1 MNRNILKKL
10 GAVALSALMTLGVA
24 SQGIST
30 VEAFSAHVDYDG
42 KSTAYGSTCG
52 KFRINGRQAWCLE
65 HAKKTPGSQ
74 DMNAE
79 IYTSTEAKYANIRK
93 IMYYGW
99 FGYEEWSGLHGK
111 SDNEKNVI
119 MSKALSHAYSGSS
132 ISKGIMT
139 DFYNYATSK
148 PDPLHQNNLV
158 FSKHVVNTWYDKNA
172 KTQKSE
178 SSRLNGPNKYHITI
192 NTQTNRVKVVNETR
206 GWSGQVV
213 DVYGGDTVHYEAD
226 AGYTGHAYSGY
237 LQGGFT
243 FAPLIAWNGN
253 SKQQQIG
260 TWLTVDPGV
269 NTFLN
274 ADFRAQ
280 LGSLKL
286 RKTDT
291 GGKLLDGAVFHVSG
305 NGYDRDITVTNGEI
319 TVNELPIGDYTV
331 TEKTAPNGYLVNV
344 APFKTTVSANQTAE
358 TTITDEAPTGKISIK
373 KTDSK
378 GNVQGEA
385 SLEGAEYTVY
395 GADGQ
400 EVGKITTDKDG
411 NGSLENLVL
420 GTYTVK
426 ETKAPEAYDLDW
438 NTYTVELTYKD
449 QNTAIILGN
458 VDSKENVKTGKIEIQ
473 KTDTEG
479 NPLKGGEFG
488 IYANADMYIGD
499 TLYKKGQLV
508 VSIKTDDSG
517 VARSDDLP
525 YGSYYVKEI
534 SAPTQEAG
542 NSHNFVLSDDT
553 QYVKING
560 KNKTDTVTFVD
571 KKVTASKTTITGTD
585 EIKGA
590 VMTVTDNGGKVID
603 TWTSD
608 GNPHSIKGLHEGC
621 EYTLTETTAPK
632 GYVKAE
638 SIKFTVST
646 DKKDQ
651 TIVMKD
657 KQFTASKKDASGKNY
672 IEGAKLEVRDDQNR
686 VVDSWTS
693 TKEDH
698 YVSGLEEGKTYRLVE
713 AEAPKGYV
721 KADDIFFTVSNEK
734 KNESVIMK
742 DSKITASKTDIT
754 GTKEIKGAVL
764 TVTDNDGKVIDT
776 WTSDGN
782 PHAISGLH
790 EGWEYT
796 LTETTAPK
804 GYVKA
809 ESIKFKAESGKDQK
823 LVMKDG
829 QFTAKKTDVSGKNHV
844 EGAKLEVRDEKNNV
858 VDSWTTT
865 KEDHYIS
872 GLEEGKTYRLVEA
885 EAPKGYV
892 KASDVSF
899 TVTADMES
907 ATVVMKDAKITAKK
921 TDISGTKEVEGA
933 EMIVTDE
940 KGTIVDKWISGKE
953 EHSISG
959 LEAGKKYT
967 LTEKTAPNSFVKA
980 ESIEFTAGGDK
991 NQSLVMKDKQYTV
1004 SKKDAS
1010 VKNYVEG
1017 AKLEVRDEQDRV
1029 VDSWTTTKEDHY
1041 VSGLEE
1047 GKTYRLV
1054 EVEAPKGYVK
1064 ASDIYFTVSKDKKN
1078 ETVVMK
1084 DAKITASKR
1093 EITGTKEIEGAK
1105 MTVTDDKG
1113 TVVDKWTSGKEEH
1126 SISGLEEG
1134 KRYTLTETTAPK
1146 GYVKAESIEFTA
1158 GDKDQ
1163 KLVMKDKQVT
1173 ITKTEVTGTKEIEG
1187 AKMTVKDETG
1197 KTVDT
1202 WTSTKEEHYVSGLEE
1217 GKKYTLI
1224 EETAPNGYVKA
1235 ESIEFTVSKEKKNEA
1250 YIMKDKQV
1258 TVTKTEV
1265 SGTDEVEGAKMTV
1278 TDEKGKTVDEWTS
1291 TKEEHYVSGLEE
1303 GKTYILTE
1311 TTAPNGY
1318 VKAESIEF
1326 TVSKDKVNQKVNMLD
1341 KQVSVTKTDITGTQ
1355 EVPGA
1360 TLTVKDEDGNTVDTW
1375 VSGDKEHYVS
1385 GLEEGK
1391 TYTLIEEN
1399 APEGYV
1405 RAEEITFTVT
1415 NEKIDQEVNMF
1426 DAQVK
1431 VTKTDALTGD
1441 AVKGAEFTVFDKDG
1455 NIVDKWTTDGTAH
1468 AVSGLDAGKEYILKE
1483 TKTPEGYMTAP
1494 DRTLVVSGEQNM
1506 DVEIKEQPVLT
1517 DIEVQKVDAQTKN
1530 VIKSKD
1536 FEFTMYSDAECKN
1549 AITTVSADKNAG
1561 TATFKDLRYGTY
1573 YIKETK
1579 APTGYLLSKEVKKVV
1594 VDDKL
1599 ENVGKTYS
1607 FIYQDTPMPTTGVK
1621 TGDGTDI
1628 QKFTAL
1634 TGISGI
1640 VLLLCVILILR
1651 KKKNA
1656 Q

>member
-30 VEAFSAHVDYDG
+30 VNAASYYVNYDG

-74 DMNAE
+74 SMNAE
-79 IYTSTEAKYANIRK
+79 IYHSTEAKYANIRK

-132 ISKGIMT
+132 ISRGIMT

-148 PDPLHQNNLV
+148 PDPLNQNVLV
-158 FSKHVVNTWYDKNA
+158 FSKQVVNTWYDQNA
-172 KTQKSE
+172 KIQKSE
-178 SSRLNGPNKYHITI
+178 SSRLNGPNGYHITI
-192 NTQTNRVKVVNETR
+192 NTQTSRVKVVNETR

-226 AGYTGHAYSGY
+226 AGYTGSAYSGWKKA
-237 LQGGFT
+237 GFT
-243 FAPLIAWNGN
+243 FAPLIAWNN
-253 SKQQQIG
+253 DSSKQHLG
-260 TWLTVDPGV
+260 TWITEDPIV
-269 NTFLN
+269 STCLN

-286 RKTDT
+286 RKTDK

-305 NGYDRDITVTNGEI
+305 NGYDKDVTVANGEI

-344 APFKTTVSANQTAE
+344 APFKATVSAGQTAE
-358 TTITDEAPTGKISIK
+358 TTITDEAPTGKISIRK
-373 KTDSK
+373 SDSK

-395 GADGQ
+395 GADSQ

-458 VDSKENVKTGKIEIQ
+458 VDSKENVKTGKIEIK

-479 NPLKGGEFG
+479 NPLKSGEFG

-534 SAPTQEAG
+534 SAPTQEDG

-590 VMTVTDNGGKVID
+590 VMTVTDNDGKVID

-608 GNPHSIKGLHEGC
+608 GNPHSIKGLHEGW

-651 TIVMKD
+651 TLVMKD
-657 KQFTASKKDASGKNY
+657 KQFTASKKD
-672 IEGAKLEVRDDQNR
+672 
-686 VVDSWTS
+686 
-693 TKEDH
+693 
-698 YVSGLEEGKTYRLVE
+698 VSG
-713 AEAPKGYV
+713 
-721 KADDIFFTVSNEK
+721 
-734 KNESVIMK
+734 
-742 DSKITASKTDIT
+742 
-754 GTKEIKGAVL
+754 
-764 TVTDNDGKVIDT
+764 
-776 WTSDGN
+776 
-782 PHAISGLH
+782 
-790 EGWEYT
+790 
-796 LTETTAPK
+796 
-804 GYVKA
+804 
-809 ESIKFKAESGKDQK
+809 
-823 LVMKDG
+823 
-829 QFTAKKTDVSGKNHV
+829 
-844 EGAKLEVRDEKNNV
+844 
-858 VDSWTTT
+858 
-865 KEDHYIS
+865 
-872 GLEEGKTYRLVEA
+872 
-885 EAPKGYV
+885 
-892 KASDVSF
+892 
-899 TVTADMES
+899 
-907 ATVVMKDAKITAKK
+907 
-921 TDISGTKEVEGA
+921 
-933 EMIVTDE
+933 
-940 KGTIVDKWISGKE
+940 
-953 EHSISG
+953 
-959 LEAGKKYT
+959 
-967 LTEKTAPNSFVKA
+967 
-980 ESIEFTAGGDK
+980 
-991 NQSLVMKDKQYTV
+991 
-1004 SKKDAS
+1004 
-1010 VKNYVEG
+1010 KNYVEG

-1146 GYVKAESIEFTA
+1146 GYVKAESITFTA

-1187 AKMTVKDETG
+1187 AKMTVKDEAG

-1202 WTSTKEEHYVSGLEE
+1202 WTSGKEEHYVSGLEE

-1224 EETAPNGYVKA
+1224 EETAPDGYVKA

-1291 TKEEHYVSGLEE
+1291 GKEEHYVSGLEE
-1303 GKTYILTE
+1303 GKSYTLTE

-1391 TYTLIEEN
+1391 TYTLIEET

-1405 RAEEITFTVT
+1405 RAEKITFTVT
-1415 NEKIDQEVNMF
+1415 NEKVDQEVNMF

-1431 VTKTDALTGD
+1431 VSKTDALTGD

-1468 AVSGLDAGKEYILKE
+1468 AVSGLDAGSEYILKE

-1517 DIEVQKVDAQTKN
+1517 DIEVQKVDAQTKK
-1530 VIKSKD
+1530 VIRSKD
-1536 FEFTMYSDAECKN
+1536 FEFTMYSDEECKN

-1607 FIYQDTPMPTTGVK
+1607 FVYQDTPMPTTGVK

-1640 VLLLCVILILR
+1640 VLLICVILIIR

>member
-30 VEAFSAHVDYDG
+30 VQAASYYVNYDG

-74 DMNAE
+74 SMNAE
-79 IYTSTEAKYANIRK
+79 IYHSTEARYANIRK

-99 FGYEEWSGLHGK
+99 FGYEEWGGLHGK

-148 PDPLHQNNLV
+148 PDPLNQNVLV
-158 FSKHVVNTWYDKNA
+158 FSKMVVNTWYDKNA
-172 KTQKSE
+172 KVQKSE
-178 SSRLNGPNKYHITI
+178 SSRLNGPSGYHITI

-226 AGYTGHAYSGY
+226 AGYTGHVYSGY
-237 LQGGFT
+237 LKGGFT
-243 FAPLIAWNGN
+243 FAPLIAWNGD
-253 SKQQQIG
+253 SKKQHVG
-260 TWLTVDPGV
+260 TWITEDPLV

-305 NGYDRDITVTNGEI
+305 NGYDRDVTVSNGEI
-319 TVNELPIGDYTV
+319 TVNDLTIGDYTI

-358 TTITDEAPTGKISIK
+358 TTITDEAPTGKISIRK
-373 KTDSK
+373 SDSK

-395 GADGQ
+395 GADSQ

-458 VDSKENVKTGKIEIQ
+458 VDSKENVKTGKIEIK

-479 NPLKGGEFG
+479 NPLKSGEFG

-590 VMTVTDNGGKVID
+590 VMTVTDNDGKVID

-608 GNPHSIKGLHEGC
+608 GNPHSIKGLHEGW

-651 TIVMKD
+651 TLVMKD
-657 KQFTASKKDASGKNY
+657 KQFTASKKDVSGKNY
-672 IEGAKLEVRDDQNR
+672 VEGAKLEVRDDQNR

-782 PHAISGLH
+782 PHAISGLN

-1224 EETAPNGYVKA
+1224 EETAPDGYVKA

-1250 YIMKDKQV
+1250 YIMK
-1258 TVTKTEV
+1258 
-1265 SGTDEVEGAKMTV
+1265 
-1278 TDEKGKTVDEWTS
+1278 
-1291 TKEEHYVSGLEE
+1291 
-1303 GKTYILTE
+1303 
-1311 TTAPNGY
+1311 
-1318 VKAESIEF
+1318 
-1326 TVSKDKVNQKVNMLD
+1326 D

-1391 TYTLIEEN
+1391 TYTLIEET

-1405 RAEEITFTVT
+1405 RAAEITFTAT
-1415 NEKIDQEVNMF
+1415 NEKVDQEVNMF

-1431 VTKTDALTGD
+1431 VTKTDALTGN

-1455 NIVDKWTTDGTAH
+1455 NIVDKWITDGTAH
-1468 AVSGLDAGKEYILKE
+1468 AVSGLDAGKEYIIKE

-1517 DIEVQKVDAQTKN
+1517 DIEVQKVDAQTKK
-1530 VIKSKD
+1530 VIRSKD
-1536 FEFTMYSDAECKN
+1536 FEFTMYSDADCKN

-1561 TATFKDLRYGTY
+1561 TATFKNLRYGTY

-1640 VLLLCVILILR
+1640 VLLICVILIIR

>member
-10 GAVALSALMTLGVA
+10 GAVALSALMTLGVV
-24 SQGIST
+24 SQSLNT
-30 VEAFSAHVDYDG
+30 VEASSHKLEYYGQTTAWGTECGNYSIDG
-42 KSTAYGSTCG
+42 RRAWCIEHKKDSPPAGVVNGDVYKSTEG
-52 KFRINGRQAWCLE
+52 KF
-65 HAKKTPGSQ
+65 
-74 DMNAE
+74 
-79 IYTSTEAKYANIRK
+79 ANMRK

-99 FGYEEWSGLHGK
+99 QGYEQWNGMNNL
-111 SDNEKNVI
+111 SDIEKNTM
-119 MSKALSHAYSGSS
+119 MSIALSHAYSGSK
-132 ISKGIMT
+132 IRQKIIN
-139 DFYNYATSK
+139 DFYNFAVSQ
-148 PDPLHQNNLV
+148 PDPLNKNVLK
-158 FSKHVVNTWYDKNA
+158 FSKQIVNVWYDKDA
-172 KTQKSE
+172 KIQKSE
-178 SSRLNGPNKYHITI
+178 SSTLNGPSNYHVTI
-192 NTQTNRVKVVNETR
+192 NPQTSKVRVVNETR
-206 GWSGQVV
+206 GTSGQIV

-226 AGYTGHAYSGY
+226 ADYTGNSYSGW
-237 LQGGFT
+237 LKGGFQ
-243 FAPLIAWNGN
+243 FAPLIIWNN
-253 SKQQQIG
+253 NASQQHIS
-260 TWLTVDPGV
+260 TWVITDPDEP
-269 NTFLN
+269 TCLN
-274 ADFRAQ
+274 ADFKAVV
-280 LGSLKL
+280 GSLKL

-291 GGKLLDGAVFHVSG
+291 GGKLLNGAVFHVSG
-305 NGYDRDITVTNGEI
+305 NGYEQDVTVENGEI
-319 TVNELPIGDYTV
+319 TVNELPIGEYTI

-344 APFKTTVSANQTAE
+344 APFKATVSAGQTAE

-373 KTDSK
+373 KSDSK
-378 GNVQGEA
+378 GNIQGEA

-458 VDSKENVKTGKIEIQ
+458 VDSKENVKTGKIEIK

-590 VMTVTDNGGKVID
+590 VMTVTDNDGKVID

-608 GNPHSIKGLHEGC
+608 GNPHSIKGLHEGW
-621 EYTLTETTAPK
+621 EYTLTETTAPN

-651 TIVMKD
+651 TLVMMD

-672 IEGAKLEVRDDQNR
+672 VEGAKLEVRDEQDR
-686 VVDSWTS
+686 VVDSWTT

-721 KADDIFFTVSNEK
+721 KAEDIFFTVSNEK

-776 WTSDGN
+776 WTSNGN

-829 QFTAKKTDVSGKNHV
+829 QFTAKKTDVSGKNYI
-844 EGAKLEVRDEKNNV
+844 EGAKLEVRDDKNNV

-872 GLEEGKTYRLVEA
+872 GLEEGKTY
-885 EAPKGYV
+885 
-892 KASDVSF
+892 
-899 TVTADMES
+899 
-907 ATVVMKDAKITAKK
+907 
-921 TDISGTKEVEGA
+921 
-933 EMIVTDE
+933 
-940 KGTIVDKWISGKE
+940 
-953 EHSISG
+953 
-959 LEAGKKYT
+959 
-967 LTEKTAPNSFVKA
+967 
-980 ESIEFTAGGDK
+980 
-991 NQSLVMKDKQYTV
+991 
-1004 SKKDAS
+1004 
-1010 VKNYVEG
+1010 
-1017 AKLEVRDEQDRV
+1017 
-1029 VDSWTTTKEDHY
+1029 
-1041 VSGLEE
+1041 
-1047 GKTYRLV
+1047 
-1054 EVEAPKGYVK
+1054 
-1064 ASDIYFTVSKDKKN
+1064 
-1078 ETVVMK
+1078 
-1084 DAKITASKR
+1084 
-1093 EITGTKEIEGAK
+1093 
-1105 MTVTDDKG
+1105 
-1113 TVVDKWTSGKEEH
+1113 
-1126 SISGLEEG
+1126 
-1134 KRYTLTETTAPK
+1134 
-1146 GYVKAESIEFTA
+1146 
-1158 GDKDQ
+1158 
-1163 KLVMKDKQVT
+1163 
-1173 ITKTEVTGTKEIEG
+1173 
-1187 AKMTVKDETG
+1187 
-1197 KTVDT
+1197 
-1202 WTSTKEEHYVSGLEE
+1202 
-1217 GKKYTLI
+1217 TLI
-1224 EETAPNGYVKA
+1224 EET
-1235 ESIEFTVSKEKKNEA
+1235 
-1250 YIMKDKQV
+1250 
-1258 TVTKTEV
+1258 
-1265 SGTDEVEGAKMTV
+1265 
-1278 TDEKGKTVDEWTS
+1278 
-1291 TKEEHYVSGLEE
+1291 
-1303 GKTYILTE
+1303 
-1311 TTAPNGY
+1311 
-1318 VKAESIEF
+1318 
-1326 TVSKDKVNQKVNMLD
+1326 
-1341 KQVSVTKTDITGTQ
+1341 
-1355 EVPGA
+1355 
-1360 TLTVKDEDGNTVDTW
+1360 
-1375 VSGDKEHYVS
+1375 
-1385 GLEEGK
+1385 
-1391 TYTLIEEN
+1391 

-1415 NEKIDQEVNMF
+1415 NEKVDQEVNMF

-1468 AVSGLDAGKEYILKE
+1468 AVSGLDAGKEYIIKE

-1517 DIEVQKVDAQTKN
+1517 DIEVQKVDAQTKK
-1530 VIKSKD
+1530 VIRSKD
-1536 FEFTMYSDAECKN
+1536 FEFTMYSDADCKN

-1561 TATFKDLRYGTY
+1561 TATFKNLRYGTY

-1594 VDDKL
+1594 IDDNL

-1607 FIYQDTPMPTTGVK
+1607 FVYQDTPMPTTGVK

-1628 QKFTAL
+1628 KKFTAL

-1640 VLLLCVILILR
+1640 ALLACLILIIR
-1651 KKKNA
+1651 KKRNA

>member
-1 MNRNILKKL
+1 MNRNILRKL

-30 VEAFSAHVDYDG
+30 VQATSYYVNYDG
-42 KSTAYGSTCG
+42 KSKAYGSTCG

-65 HAKKTPGSQ
+65 HKKSTPGSQ
-74 DMNAE
+74 SMNAE
-79 IYTSTEAKYANIRK
+79 IYHSTEAKYANIRK

-99 FGYEEWSGLHGK
+99 FGYEEWGGLHGK
-111 SDNEKNVI
+111 SNDEKNVI

-148 PDPLHQNNLV
+148 PDPLNQHVLM
-158 FSKHVVNTWYDKNA
+158 FSKNVVNTWYDKNA

-178 SSRLNGPNKYHITI
+178 SSRLNGPNGYHITI

-237 LQGGFT
+237 LKGGFT
-243 FAPLIAWNGN
+243 FAPLIAWNGD
-253 SKQQQIG
+253 SRKQRVG
-260 TWLTVDPGV
+260 TWITEDPIQT
-269 NTFLN
+269 TFLN

-286 RKTDT
+286 RKTDK

-305 NGYDRDITVTNGEI
+305 NGYDRDVTVTNGEI

-344 APFKTTVSANQTAE
+344 APFKTTVSANHTAE

-373 KTDSK
+373 KSDSK

-458 VDSKENVKTGKIEIQ
+458 VDSKENVKTGKIEIK

-479 NPLKGGEFG
+479 NPLKSGEFG

-517 VARSDDLP
+517 VARSGDLP

-590 VMTVTDNGGKVID
+590 VMTVTDNDGKVID

-608 GNPHSIKGLHEGC
+608 GNPHSIKGLHEGW

-657 KQFTASKKDASGKNY
+657 KQFTASKKDVSGKNY
-672 IEGAKLEVRDDQNR
+672 VEGAKLEVRDDQNR

-721 KADDIFFTVSNEK
+721 KAKDVFFTVSNEK
-734 KNESVIMK
+734 KNESV
-742 DSKITASKTDIT
+742 
-754 GTKEIKGAVL
+754 
-764 TVTDNDGKVIDT
+764 
-776 WTSDGN
+776 
-782 PHAISGLH
+782 
-790 EGWEYT
+790 
-796 LTETTAPK
+796 
-804 GYVKA
+804 
-809 ESIKFKAESGKDQK
+809 
-823 LVMKDG
+823 
-829 QFTAKKTDVSGKNHV
+829 
-844 EGAKLEVRDEKNNV
+844 
-858 VDSWTTT
+858 
-865 KEDHYIS
+865 
-872 GLEEGKTYRLVEA
+872 
-885 EAPKGYV
+885 
-892 KASDVSF
+892 
-899 TVTADMES
+899 
-907 ATVVMKDAKITAKK
+907 
-921 TDISGTKEVEGA
+921 
-933 EMIVTDE
+933 
-940 KGTIVDKWISGKE
+940 
-953 EHSISG
+953 
-959 LEAGKKYT
+959 
-967 LTEKTAPNSFVKA
+967 
-980 ESIEFTAGGDK
+980 
-991 NQSLVMKDKQYTV
+991 
-1004 SKKDAS
+1004 
-1010 VKNYVEG
+1010 
-1017 AKLEVRDEQDRV
+1017 
-1029 VDSWTTTKEDHY
+1029 
-1041 VSGLEE
+1041 
-1047 GKTYRLV
+1047 
-1054 EVEAPKGYVK
+1054 
-1064 ASDIYFTVSKDKKN
+1064 
-1078 ETVVMK
+1078 VMK
-1084 DAKITASKR
+1084 DAKITASKT
-1093 EITGTKEIEGAK
+1093 EVTGTKEVEGAK
-1105 MTVTDDKG
+1105 MTVTDEKG
-1113 TVVDKWTSGKEEH
+1113 KTVDEWTSGKEEH

-1134 KRYTLTETTAPK
+1134 KKYTLIETTAPK

-1163 KLVMKDKQVT
+1163 KLV
-1173 ITKTEVTGTKEIEG
+1173 
-1187 AKMTVKDETG
+1187 
-1197 KTVDT
+1197 
-1202 WTSTKEEHYVSGLEE
+1202 
-1217 GKKYTLI
+1217 
-1224 EETAPNGYVKA
+1224 
-1235 ESIEFTVSKEKKNEA
+1235 
-1250 YIMKDKQV
+1250 MKDKQV

-1291 TKEEHYVSGLEE
+1291 GKEEHYVSGLEE
-1303 GKTYILTE
+1303 GKTYTLTE

-1341 KQVSVTKTDITGTQ
+1341 KQISVTKIDITGTQ

-1360 TLTVKDEDGNTVDTW
+1360 TLTVKDADGNTVDTW
-1375 VSGDKEHYVS
+1375 VSGEKEHYVS

-1391 TYTLIEEN
+1391 TYTLIEET

-1405 RAEEITFTVT
+1405 RADEITFTVT
-1415 NEKIDQEVNMF
+1415 KEKVDQEVNMF

-1468 AVSGLDAGKEYILKE
+1468 AVSGLDAGCEYILKE

-1506 DVEIKEQPVLT
+1506 DVEIKEHPVLT
-1517 DIEVQKVDAQTKN
+1517 DIEVQKVDAQTKK
-1530 VIKSKD
+1530 VIRSKD

-1594 VDDKL
+1594 IDDNL

-1607 FIYQDTPMPTTGVK
+1607 FVYQDTPMPTTGVK

-1628 QKFTAL
+1628 KKFTAL

-1640 VLLLCVILILR
+1640 VLLICVILILR

>member
-10 GAVALSALMTLGVA
+10 GAVALSALMTLGIA
-24 SQGIST
+24 SQGINS
-30 VEAFSAHVDYDG
+30 VEASGTYELKYYGQSKGLGLECGNYTIDG
-42 KSTAYGSTCG
+42 RRGWCIEHKKESPPSG
-52 KFRINGRQAWCLE
+52 FVNG
-65 HAKKTPGSQ
+65 
-74 DMNAE
+74 E
-79 IYTSTEAKYANIRK
+79 IYHGTDATSANIRK

-99 FGYEEWSGLHGK
+99 EGFEPWSGLNTL
-111 SDNEKNVI
+111 SDAEKNSL
-119 MSKALSHAYSGSS
+119 MSMSLSCAYSGTK
-132 ISKGIMT
+132 IRNATIKN
-139 DFYNYATSK
+139 FYNYATSQ
-148 PDPLHQNNLV
+148 PDPQNKNILK
-158 FSKHVVNTWYDKNA
+158 FSKQIVNTWYDQNA
-172 KTQKSE
+172 KVQKSE
-178 SSRLNGPNKYHITI
+178 SSRLNGPNGAHVTI
-192 NTQTNRVKVVNETR
+192 NPQTSKVRVVNETR
-206 GWSGQVV
+206 GTSGQIV
-213 DVYGGDTVHYEAD
+213 DVYAGDTVHYEAD
-226 AGYTGHAYSGY
+226 ADYTGNSYSGW
-237 LQGGFT
+237 LKGGFS
-243 FAPLIAWNGN
+243 FAPLIVHNGN
-253 SKQQQIG
+253 SKQQHIG
-260 TWLTVDPGV
+260 AWITTDPLEP
-269 NTFLN
+269 TCLN
-274 ADFRAQ
+274 ADFKAVV
-280 LGSLKL
+280 GSLKL

-305 NGYDRDITVTNGEI
+305 NGYDKDVTVANGEI
-319 TVNELPIGDYTV
+319 TVNDLTIGDYTI

-344 APFKTTVSANQTAE
+344 APFKTTVVAGQTAE

-373 KTDSK
+373 KSDSK
-378 GNVQGEA
+378 GNIQGEA

-395 GADGQ
+395 GPDGQ

-458 VDSKENVKTGKIEIQ
+458 VDSKENVKTGKIEIK

-479 NPLKGGEFG
+479 NPLKSGEFG

-590 VMTVTDNGGKVID
+590 VMTVTDNDGKVID

-608 GNPHSIKGLHEGC
+608 GNPHSIKGLHEGW

-651 TIVMKD
+651 TLVMKD
-657 KQFTASKKDASGKNY
+657 KQFTASKKDVSGKNY
-672 IEGAKLEVRDDQNR
+672 VEGAKLEVRDDQNR

-742 DSKITASKTDIT
+742 D
-754 GTKEIKGAVL
+754 
-764 TVTDNDGKVIDT
+764 
-776 WTSDGN
+776 
-782 PHAISGLH
+782 
-790 EGWEYT
+790 
-796 LTETTAPK
+796 
-804 GYVKA
+804 
-809 ESIKFKAESGKDQK
+809 
-823 LVMKDG
+823 
-829 QFTAKKTDVSGKNHV
+829 
-844 EGAKLEVRDEKNNV
+844 
-858 VDSWTTT
+858 
-865 KEDHYIS
+865 
-872 GLEEGKTYRLVEA
+872 
-885 EAPKGYV
+885 
-892 KASDVSF
+892 
-899 TVTADMES
+899 
-907 ATVVMKDAKITAKK
+907 
-921 TDISGTKEVEGA
+921 
-933 EMIVTDE
+933 
-940 KGTIVDKWISGKE
+940 
-953 EHSISG
+953 
-959 LEAGKKYT
+959 
-967 LTEKTAPNSFVKA
+967 
-980 ESIEFTAGGDK
+980 
-991 NQSLVMKDKQYTV
+991 
-1004 SKKDAS
+1004 
-1010 VKNYVEG
+1010 
-1017 AKLEVRDEQDRV
+1017 
-1029 VDSWTTTKEDHY
+1029 
-1041 VSGLEE
+1041 
-1047 GKTYRLV
+1047 
-1054 EVEAPKGYVK
+1054 
-1064 ASDIYFTVSKDKKN
+1064 
-1078 ETVVMK
+1078 
-1084 DAKITASKR
+1084 
-1093 EITGTKEIEGAK
+1093 
-1105 MTVTDDKG
+1105 
-1113 TVVDKWTSGKEEH
+1113 
-1126 SISGLEEG
+1126 
-1134 KRYTLTETTAPK
+1134 
-1146 GYVKAESIEFTA
+1146 
-1158 GDKDQ
+1158 
-1163 KLVMKDKQVT
+1163 
-1173 ITKTEVTGTKEIEG
+1173 
-1187 AKMTVKDETG
+1187 
-1197 KTVDT
+1197 
-1202 WTSTKEEHYVSGLEE
+1202 
-1217 GKKYTLI
+1217 
-1224 EETAPNGYVKA
+1224 
-1235 ESIEFTVSKEKKNEA
+1235 
-1250 YIMKDKQV
+1250 
-1258 TVTKTEV
+1258 
-1265 SGTDEVEGAKMTV
+1265 
-1278 TDEKGKTVDEWTS
+1278 
-1291 TKEEHYVSGLEE
+1291 
-1303 GKTYILTE
+1303 
-1311 TTAPNGY
+1311 
-1318 VKAESIEF
+1318 
-1326 TVSKDKVNQKVNMLD
+1326 

-1391 TYTLIEEN
+1391 TYTLIEET

-1405 RAEEITFTVT
+1405 RADEITFTVT
-1415 NEKIDQEVNMF
+1415 NEKVDQEVNMF

-1455 NIVDKWTTDGTAH
+1455 NIVDKWITDGTAH
-1468 AVSGLDAGKEYILKE
+1468 AVSGLDAGKEYIIKE

-1517 DIEVQKVDAQTKN
+1517 DIEVQKVDAQTKK
-1530 VIKSKD
+1530 VIRSKD
-1536 FEFTMYSDAECKN
+1536 FEFTMYSDADCKN
-1549 AITTVSADKNAG
+1549 ASTTVSADKNAG
-1561 TATFKDLRYGTY
+1561 TATFKNLRYGTY

>member
-30 VEAFSAHVDYDG
+30 VQAASYYVNYDG

-74 DMNAE
+74 SMNAE
-79 IYTSTEAKYANIRK
+79 IYHSTEARYANIRK

-99 FGYEEWSGLHGK
+99 FGYEEWGGLHGK

-148 PDPLHQNNLV
+148 PDPLNQNVLV
-158 FSKHVVNTWYDKNA
+158 FSKMVVNTWYDKNA
-172 KTQKSE
+172 KVQKSE
-178 SSRLNGPNKYHITI
+178 SSRLNGPSGYHITI

-226 AGYTGHAYSGY
+226 AGYTGHVYSGY
-237 LQGGFT
+237 LKGGFT
-243 FAPLIAWNGN
+243 FAPLIAWNGD
-253 SKQQQIG
+253 SKKQHVG
-260 TWLTVDPGV
+260 TWITEDPLV

-305 NGYDRDITVTNGEI
+305 NGYDRDVTVSNGEI
-319 TVNELPIGDYTV
+319 TVNDLTIGDYTI

-358 TTITDEAPTGKISIK
+358 TTITDEAPTGKISIRK
-373 KTDSK
+373 SDSK

-395 GADGQ
+395 GADSQ

-458 VDSKENVKTGKIEIQ
+458 VDSKENVKTGKIEIK

-479 NPLKGGEFG
+479 NPLKSGEFG

-517 VARSDDLP
+517 VARSGDLP

-553 QYVKING
+553 KYVKING

-590 VMTVTDNGGKVID
+590 VMTVTDNDGKVID

-608 GNPHSIKGLHEGC
+608 GNPHSIKGLHEGW

-632 GYVKAE
+632 GYVKAD

-651 TIVMKD
+651 TLVMKD
-657 KQFTASKKDASGKNY
+657 KQFTASKKDVSGKNY
-672 IEGAKLEVRDDQNR
+672 VEGAKLEVRDDQNR

-721 KADDIFFTVSNEK
+721 KAKDVFFTVSNEK
-734 KNESVIMK
+734 KNESV
-742 DSKITASKTDIT
+742 
-754 GTKEIKGAVL
+754 
-764 TVTDNDGKVIDT
+764 
-776 WTSDGN
+776 
-782 PHAISGLH
+782 
-790 EGWEYT
+790 
-796 LTETTAPK
+796 
-804 GYVKA
+804 
-809 ESIKFKAESGKDQK
+809 
-823 LVMKDG
+823 
-829 QFTAKKTDVSGKNHV
+829 
-844 EGAKLEVRDEKNNV
+844 
-858 VDSWTTT
+858 
-865 KEDHYIS
+865 
-872 GLEEGKTYRLVEA
+872 
-885 EAPKGYV
+885 
-892 KASDVSF
+892 
-899 TVTADMES
+899 
-907 ATVVMKDAKITAKK
+907 
-921 TDISGTKEVEGA
+921 
-933 EMIVTDE
+933 
-940 KGTIVDKWISGKE
+940 
-953 EHSISG
+953 
-959 LEAGKKYT
+959 
-967 LTEKTAPNSFVKA
+967 
-980 ESIEFTAGGDK
+980 
-991 NQSLVMKDKQYTV
+991 
-1004 SKKDAS
+1004 
-1010 VKNYVEG
+1010 
-1017 AKLEVRDEQDRV
+1017 
-1029 VDSWTTTKEDHY
+1029 
-1041 VSGLEE
+1041 
-1047 GKTYRLV
+1047 
-1054 EVEAPKGYVK
+1054 
-1064 ASDIYFTVSKDKKN
+1064 
-1078 ETVVMK
+1078 VMK
-1084 DAKITASKR
+1084 DAKITASKT
-1093 EITGTKEIEGAK
+1093 EVTGTKEVEGAK
-1105 MTVTDDKG
+1105 MTVTDEKG
-1113 TVVDKWTSGKEEH
+1113 KTVDEWTSGKEEH

-1134 KRYTLTETTAPK
+1134 KKYTLTETTAPK

-1224 EETAPNGYVKA
+1224 EETAP
-1235 ESIEFTVSKEKKNEA
+1235 
-1250 YIMKDKQV
+1250 
-1258 TVTKTEV
+1258 
-1265 SGTDEVEGAKMTV
+1265 
-1278 TDEKGKTVDEWTS
+1278 
-1291 TKEEHYVSGLEE
+1291 
-1303 GKTYILTE
+1303 
-1311 TTAPNGY
+1311 
-1318 VKAESIEF
+1318 
-1326 TVSKDKVNQKVNMLD
+1326 
-1341 KQVSVTKTDITGTQ
+1341 
-1355 EVPGA
+1355 
-1360 TLTVKDEDGNTVDTW
+1360 
-1375 VSGDKEHYVS
+1375 
-1385 GLEEGK
+1385 
-1391 TYTLIEEN
+1391 
-1399 APEGYV
+1399 EGYV
-1405 RAEEITFTVT
+1405 RADEITFTVT
-1415 NEKIDQEVNMF
+1415 KEKVDQEVNMF

-1468 AVSGLDAGKEYILKE
+1468 AVSGLDAGCEYILKE

-1517 DIEVQKVDAQTKN
+1517 DIEVQKVDAQTKK
-1530 VIKSKD
+1530 VIRSKD

-1561 TATFKDLRYGTY
+1561 TATFKNLRYGTY

-1594 VDDKL
+1594 IDDNL

-1607 FIYQDTPMPTTGVK
+1607 FVYQDTPMPTTGVK

-1628 QKFTAL
+1628 KKFTAL

-1640 VLLLCVILILR
+1640 VLLICVILIIR

>member
-30 VEAFSAHVDYDG
+30 VQAASYYVNYDG

-74 DMNAE
+74 SMNAE
-79 IYTSTEAKYANIRK
+79 IYHSTEARYANINK

-99 FGYEEWSGLHGK
+99 FGYEEWGGLHGK

-132 ISKGIMT
+132 ISKGIIT

-148 PDPLHQNNLV
+148 PDPLNQNVLV
-158 FSKHVVNTWYDKNA
+158 FSKTVVNTWYDKNA
-172 KTQKSE
+172 KVQKSE
-178 SSRLNGPNKYHITI
+178 SSRLNGPSGYHITI

-226 AGYTGHAYSGY
+226 AGYTGHVYSGY
-237 LQGGFT
+237 LKGGFT
-243 FAPLIAWNGN
+243 FAPLVAWDGD
-253 SKQQQIG
+253 SKKQHVG
-260 TWLTVDPGV
+260 TWITEDPLV

-305 NGYDRDITVTNGEI
+305 NGYDRDVTVSNGEI
-319 TVNELPIGDYTV
+319 TVNDLTIGDYTI

-358 TTITDEAPTGKISIK
+358 TTITDEAPTGKISIRK
-373 KTDSK
+373 SDSK

-395 GADGQ
+395 GADSQ

-458 VDSKENVKTGKIEIQ
+458 VDSKENVKTGKIEIK

-479 NPLKGGEFG
+479 NPLKSGEFG

-553 QYVKING
+553 KYVKING

-590 VMTVTDNGGKVID
+590 VMTVTDNDGKVID

-608 GNPHSIKGLHEGC
+608 GNPHSIKGLHEGW

-651 TIVMKD
+651 TLVMKD
-657 KQFTASKKDASGKNY
+657 KQFTASKKDVSGKNY
-672 IEGAKLEVRDDQNR
+672 VEGAKLEVRDDQNR
-686 VVDSWTS
+686 VVD
-693 TKEDH
+693 
-698 YVSGLEEGKTYRLVE
+698 
-713 AEAPKGYV
+713 
-721 KADDIFFTVSNEK
+721 
-734 KNESVIMK
+734 
-742 DSKITASKTDIT
+742 
-754 GTKEIKGAVL
+754 
-764 TVTDNDGKVIDT
+764 T
-776 WTSDGN
+776 WTS
-782 PHAISGLH
+782 
-790 EGWEYT
+790 
-796 LTETTAPK
+796 
-804 GYVKA
+804 
-809 ESIKFKAESGKDQK
+809 
-823 LVMKDG
+823 
-829 QFTAKKTDVSGKNHV
+829 
-844 EGAKLEVRDEKNNV
+844 
-858 VDSWTTT
+858 
-865 KEDHYIS
+865 
-872 GLEEGKTYRLVEA
+872 
-885 EAPKGYV
+885 
-892 KASDVSF
+892 
-899 TVTADMES
+899 
-907 ATVVMKDAKITAKK
+907 
-921 TDISGTKEVEGA
+921 
-933 EMIVTDE
+933 
-940 KGTIVDKWISGKE
+940 
-953 EHSISG
+953 
-959 LEAGKKYT
+959 
-967 LTEKTAPNSFVKA
+967 
-980 ESIEFTAGGDK
+980 
-991 NQSLVMKDKQYTV
+991 
-1004 SKKDAS
+1004 
-1010 VKNYVEG
+1010 
-1017 AKLEVRDEQDRV
+1017 
-1029 VDSWTTTKEDHY
+1029 TKEDHY

-1163 KLVMKDKQVT
+1163 KLVMKDKQV
-1173 ITKTEVTGTKEIEG
+1173 
-1187 AKMTVKDETG
+1187 
-1197 KTVDT
+1197 
-1202 WTSTKEEHYVSGLEE
+1202 
-1217 GKKYTLI
+1217 
-1224 EETAPNGYVKA
+1224 
-1235 ESIEFTVSKEKKNEA
+1235 
-1250 YIMKDKQV
+1250 
-1258 TVTKTEV
+1258 
-1265 SGTDEVEGAKMTV
+1265 
-1278 TDEKGKTVDEWTS
+1278 
-1291 TKEEHYVSGLEE
+1291 
-1303 GKTYILTE
+1303 
-1311 TTAPNGY
+1311 
-1318 VKAESIEF
+1318 
-1326 TVSKDKVNQKVNMLD
+1326 
-1341 KQVSVTKTDITGTQ
+1341 SVTKTDITGTQ

-1360 TLTVKDEDGNTVDTW
+1360 TLTVKDDDGNTVDTW

-1517 DIEVQKVDAQTKN
+1517 DIEVQKVDAQTKK

-1640 VLLLCVILILR
+1640 VLLICVILILR

>member
-24 SQGIST
+24 SQGISS
-30 VEAFSAHVDYDG
+30 VEASGTYDL
-42 KSTAYGSTCG
+42 KYYGQSKGLGSECG
-52 KFRINGRQAWCLE
+52 NYTIDGRRGWCIEHKKDSPPSGFVNG
-65 HAKKTPGSQ
+65 
-74 DMNAE
+74 E
-79 IYTSTEAKYANIRK
+79 IYHGTDAKSANIRK

-99 FGYEEWSGLHGK
+99 EGFEPWSGLNTL
-111 SDNEKNVI
+111 SDAEKNSL
-119 MSKALSHAYSGSS
+119 MSMALSCAYSGTK
-132 ISKGIMT
+132 IRNATIKN
-139 DFYNYATSK
+139 FYNYATSQ
-148 PDPLHQNNLV
+148 PDPQNKNILK
-158 FSKHVVNTWYDKNA
+158 FSKQIVNTWYDQNA
-172 KTQKSE
+172 KVQKSE
-178 SSRLNGPNKYHITI
+178 SSRLNGPNGAHVTI
-192 NTQTNRVKVVNETR
+192 NPQTSKVRVVNETK
-206 GWSGQVV
+206 GTAGQIV
-213 DVYGGDTVHYEAD
+213 DVYAGDTVHYEAD
-226 AGYTGHAYSGY
+226 ADYTGNSYSGW
-237 LQGGFT
+237 LKGGFS
-243 FAPLIAWNGN
+243 FAPLIVHNGN
-253 SKQQQIG
+253 SKQQHIG
-260 TWLTVDPGV
+260 AWITTDPLEP
-269 NTFLN
+269 TCLN
-274 ADFRAQ
+274 ADFKAVV
-280 LGSLKL
+280 GSLKL

-305 NGYDRDITVTNGEI
+305 NGYDKDVTVANGEI
-319 TVNELPIGDYTV
+319 TVNDLTVGDYTI

-344 APFKTTVSANQTAE
+344 APFKTTLSANQTAE

-373 KTDSK
+373 KSDSK

-458 VDSKENVKTGKIEIQ
+458 VDSKENVKTGKIEIK

-479 NPLKGGEFG
+479 NPLKSGEFG

-542 NSHNFVLSDDT
+542 NNHNFVLSDDT

-590 VMTVTDNGGKVID
+590 VMTVTDNDGKVID

-608 GNPHSIKGLHEGC
+608 GNPHSIKGLHEGW

-651 TIVMKD
+651 KLVMKD
-657 KQFTASKKDASGKNY
+657 KQFTASKKDVSGKNY
-672 IEGAKLEVRDDQNR
+672 VEGAKLEVRDDQNR

-721 KADDIFFTVSNEK
+721 KAKDVFFTVSNEK
-734 KNESVIMK
+734 KNESV
-742 DSKITASKTDIT
+742 
-754 GTKEIKGAVL
+754 
-764 TVTDNDGKVIDT
+764 
-776 WTSDGN
+776 
-782 PHAISGLH
+782 
-790 EGWEYT
+790 
-796 LTETTAPK
+796 
-804 GYVKA
+804 
-809 ESIKFKAESGKDQK
+809 
-823 LVMKDG
+823 
-829 QFTAKKTDVSGKNHV
+829 
-844 EGAKLEVRDEKNNV
+844 
-858 VDSWTTT
+858 
-865 KEDHYIS
+865 
-872 GLEEGKTYRLVEA
+872 
-885 EAPKGYV
+885 
-892 KASDVSF
+892 
-899 TVTADMES
+899 
-907 ATVVMKDAKITAKK
+907 
-921 TDISGTKEVEGA
+921 
-933 EMIVTDE
+933 
-940 KGTIVDKWISGKE
+940 
-953 EHSISG
+953 
-959 LEAGKKYT
+959 
-967 LTEKTAPNSFVKA
+967 
-980 ESIEFTAGGDK
+980 
-991 NQSLVMKDKQYTV
+991 
-1004 SKKDAS
+1004 
-1010 VKNYVEG
+1010 
-1017 AKLEVRDEQDRV
+1017 
-1029 VDSWTTTKEDHY
+1029 
-1041 VSGLEE
+1041 
-1047 GKTYRLV
+1047 
-1054 EVEAPKGYVK
+1054 
-1064 ASDIYFTVSKDKKN
+1064 
-1078 ETVVMK
+1078 VMK
-1084 DAKITASKR
+1084 DAKITASKT
-1093 EITGTKEIEGAK
+1093 EVTGTKEIEGAK
-1105 MTVTDDKG
+1105 MTVTDEKG
-1113 TVVDKWTSGKEEH
+1113 KTVDEWTSGKEEH

-1134 KRYTLTETTAPK
+1134 KKYTLTETTAPK
-1146 GYVKAESIEFTA
+1146 GYVKAVSIEFTA

-1163 KLVMKDKQVT
+1163 KLV
-1173 ITKTEVTGTKEIEG
+1173 
-1187 AKMTVKDETG
+1187 
-1197 KTVDT
+1197 
-1202 WTSTKEEHYVSGLEE
+1202 
-1217 GKKYTLI
+1217 
-1224 EETAPNGYVKA
+1224 
-1235 ESIEFTVSKEKKNEA
+1235 
-1250 YIMKDKQV
+1250 MKDKQV

-1303 GKTYILTE
+1303 GKTYTLTE

-1360 TLTVKDEDGNTVDTW
+1360 TLTVKDETGKTVDTW

-1517 DIEVQKVDAQTKN
+1517 DIEVQKVDAQTKK

-1640 VLLLCVILILR
+1640 VLLICVILILR

>member
-30 VEAFSAHVDYDG
+30 VQAASYYVNNDG

-52 KFRINGRQAWCLE
+52 KFRIDGRQAWCLE

-74 DMNAE
+74 SMTAE
-79 IYTSTEAKYANIRK
+79 IYHSTEARYANIRK

-99 FGYEEWSGLHGK
+99 FGYEEWGGLHGK

-148 PDPLHQNNLV
+148 PDPLNQNVLV
-158 FSKHVVNTWYDKNA
+158 FSKMVVNTWYDKNA
-172 KTQKSE
+172 KVQKSE
-178 SSRLNGPNKYHITI
+178 SSRLNGPSGYHITI

-226 AGYTGHAYSGY
+226 AGYTGHVYSGY
-237 LQGGFT
+237 LKGGFT
-243 FAPLIAWNGN
+243 FAPLIAWNGD
-253 SKQQQIG
+253 SKKQHVG
-260 TWLTVDPGV
+260 TWITEDPLV

-305 NGYDRDITVTNGEI
+305 NGYDRDVTVSNGEI
-319 TVNELPIGDYTV
+319 TVNDLTIGDYTI

-358 TTITDEAPTGKISIK
+358 TTITDEAPTGKISIRK
-373 KTDSK
+373 SDSK

-395 GADGQ
+395 GADSQ

-458 VDSKENVKTGKIEIQ
+458 VDSKENVKTGKIEIK

-479 NPLKGGEFG
+479 NPLKSGEFG

-571 KKVTASKTTITGTD
+571 KKVTASKTTITGAD
-585 EIKGA
+585 EIEGA
-590 VMTVTDNGGKVID
+590 VMTVTDNDGKVID

-608 GNPHSIKGLHEGC
+608 GNPHSIKGLHEGW

-651 TIVMKD
+651 TLVMKD
-657 KQFTASKKDASGKNY
+657 KQFTASKKDVSGKNY
-672 IEGAKLEVRDDQNR
+672 
-686 VVDSWTS
+686 
-693 TKEDH
+693 
-698 YVSGLEEGKTYRLVE
+698 
-713 AEAPKGYV
+713 
-721 KADDIFFTVSNEK
+721 
-734 KNESVIMK
+734 
-742 DSKITASKTDIT
+742 
-754 GTKEIKGAVL
+754 
-764 TVTDNDGKVIDT
+764 
-776 WTSDGN
+776 
-782 PHAISGLH
+782 
-790 EGWEYT
+790 
-796 LTETTAPK
+796 
-804 GYVKA
+804 
-809 ESIKFKAESGKDQK
+809 
-823 LVMKDG
+823 
-829 QFTAKKTDVSGKNHV
+829 V

-872 GLEEGKTYRLVEA
+872 GLEEGKTY
-885 EAPKGYV
+885 
-892 KASDVSF
+892 
-899 TVTADMES
+899 
-907 ATVVMKDAKITAKK
+907 
-921 TDISGTKEVEGA
+921 
-933 EMIVTDE
+933 
-940 KGTIVDKWISGKE
+940 
-953 EHSISG
+953 
-959 LEAGKKYT
+959 
-967 LTEKTAPNSFVKA
+967 
-980 ESIEFTAGGDK
+980 
-991 NQSLVMKDKQYTV
+991 
-1004 SKKDAS
+1004 
-1010 VKNYVEG
+1010 
-1017 AKLEVRDEQDRV
+1017 
-1029 VDSWTTTKEDHY
+1029 
-1041 VSGLEE
+1041 
-1047 GKTYRLV
+1047 
-1054 EVEAPKGYVK
+1054 
-1064 ASDIYFTVSKDKKN
+1064 
-1078 ETVVMK
+1078 
-1084 DAKITASKR
+1084 
-1093 EITGTKEIEGAK
+1093 
-1105 MTVTDDKG
+1105 
-1113 TVVDKWTSGKEEH
+1113 
-1126 SISGLEEG
+1126 
-1134 KRYTLTETTAPK
+1134 
-1146 GYVKAESIEFTA
+1146 
-1158 GDKDQ
+1158 
-1163 KLVMKDKQVT
+1163 
-1173 ITKTEVTGTKEIEG
+1173 
-1187 AKMTVKDETG
+1187 
-1197 KTVDT
+1197 
-1202 WTSTKEEHYVSGLEE
+1202 
-1217 GKKYTLI
+1217 TLI
-1224 EETAPNGYVKA
+1224 EETAP
-1235 ESIEFTVSKEKKNEA
+1235 
-1250 YIMKDKQV
+1250 
-1258 TVTKTEV
+1258 
-1265 SGTDEVEGAKMTV
+1265 
-1278 TDEKGKTVDEWTS
+1278 
-1291 TKEEHYVSGLEE
+1291 
-1303 GKTYILTE
+1303 
-1311 TTAPNGY
+1311 
-1318 VKAESIEF
+1318 
-1326 TVSKDKVNQKVNMLD
+1326 
-1341 KQVSVTKTDITGTQ
+1341 
-1355 EVPGA
+1355 
-1360 TLTVKDEDGNTVDTW
+1360 
-1375 VSGDKEHYVS
+1375 
-1385 GLEEGK
+1385 
-1391 TYTLIEEN
+1391 
-1399 APEGYV
+1399 EGYV
-1405 RAEEITFTVT
+1405 RAAEITFTVT
-1415 NEKIDQEVNMF
+1415 NEKVDQEVNMF

-1431 VTKTDALTGD
+1431 VTKTDALTGN

-1455 NIVDKWTTDGTAH
+1455 NIVDKWITDGTAH
-1468 AVSGLDAGKEYILKE
+1468 AVSGLDAGKEYIIKE

-1517 DIEVQKVDAQTKN
+1517 DIEVQKVDAQTKK
-1530 VIKSKD
+1530 VIRSKD
-1536 FEFTMYSDAECKN
+1536 FEFTMYSDADCKN

-1561 TATFKDLRYGTY
+1561 TATFKNLRYGTY

-1640 VLLLCVILILR
+1640 VLLICVILILR

>member
-10 GAVALSALMTLGVA
+10 GAVALSALMTLGVT
-24 SQGIST
+24 SQSLNT
-30 VEAFSAHVDYDG
+30 VEASSHNLEYYGQTTAWGTECGNYSIDG
-42 KSTAYGSTCG
+42 RRAWCIEHKKDSPPAGVLNGDVYKSTEG
-52 KFRINGRQAWCLE
+52 KF
-65 HAKKTPGSQ
+65 
-74 DMNAE
+74 
-79 IYTSTEAKYANIRK
+79 ANMRK

-99 FGYEEWSGLHGK
+99 YGYEQWNGMNNL
-111 SDNEKNVI
+111 SDIEKNTM
-119 MSKALSHAYSGSS
+119 MSIALSHAYSGSK
-132 ISKGIMT
+132 IRQQIIK
-139 DFYNYATSK
+139 DFYNFAVSQ
-148 PDPLHQNNLV
+148 PDPLNKNVLK
-158 FSKHVVNTWYDKNA
+158 FSKQIVNVWYDKDA
-172 KTQKSE
+172 KVQKSE
-178 SSRLNGPNKYHITI
+178 SSTLNGPSNYHVTI
-192 NTQTNRVKVVNETR
+192 NPQTSKVRVVNETR
-206 GWSGQVV
+206 GTSGQVV

-226 AGYTGHAYSGY
+226 ADYTGNSYSGW
-237 LQGGFT
+237 LKGGFQ
-243 FAPLIAWNGN
+243 FAPLIVWNN
-253 SKQQQIG
+253 NASQQHIS
-260 TWLTVDPGV
+260 TWVITDPDEP
-269 NTFLN
+269 TCLN
-274 ADFRAQ
+274 ADFKAVV
-280 LGSLKL
+280 GSLKL

-291 GGKLLDGAVFHVSG
+291 GGKLLNGAVFHVSG
-305 NGYDRDITVTNGEI
+305 NGYEQDVTVENGEI
-319 TVNELPIGDYTV
+319 TVNELPAGDYTI

-344 APFKTTVSANQTAE
+344 APFKTTVVAGQTVE

-373 KTDSK
+373 KSDSK

-458 VDSKENVKTGKIEIQ
+458 VDSKENVKTGKIEIK

-479 NPLKGGEFG
+479 NPLKSGEFG

-590 VMTVTDNGGKVID
+590 VMTVTDNDGKVID

-608 GNPHSIKGLHEGC
+608 GNPHSIKGLHEGW

-651 TIVMKD
+651 TLVMKD
-657 KQFTASKKDASGKNY
+657 KQFTASKKDVSGKNY
-672 IEGAKLEVRDDQNR
+672 V
-686 VVDSWTS
+686 
-693 TKEDH
+693 
-698 YVSGLEEGKTYRLVE
+698 
-713 AEAPKGYV
+713 
-721 KADDIFFTVSNEK
+721 
-734 KNESVIMK
+734 
-742 DSKITASKTDIT
+742 
-754 GTKEIKGAVL
+754 
-764 TVTDNDGKVIDT
+764 
-776 WTSDGN
+776 
-782 PHAISGLH
+782 
-790 EGWEYT
+790 
-796 LTETTAPK
+796 
-804 GYVKA
+804 
-809 ESIKFKAESGKDQK
+809 
-823 LVMKDG
+823 
-829 QFTAKKTDVSGKNHV
+829 
-844 EGAKLEVRDEKNNV
+844 
-858 VDSWTTT
+858 
-865 KEDHYIS
+865 
-872 GLEEGKTYRLVEA
+872 
-885 EAPKGYV
+885 
-892 KASDVSF
+892 
-899 TVTADMES
+899 
-907 ATVVMKDAKITAKK
+907 
-921 TDISGTKEVEGA
+921 
-933 EMIVTDE
+933 
-940 KGTIVDKWISGKE
+940 
-953 EHSISG
+953 
-959 LEAGKKYT
+959 
-967 LTEKTAPNSFVKA
+967 
-980 ESIEFTAGGDK
+980 
-991 NQSLVMKDKQYTV
+991 
-1004 SKKDAS
+1004 
-1010 VKNYVEG
+1010 
-1017 AKLEVRDEQDRV
+1017 
-1029 VDSWTTTKEDHY
+1029 
-1041 VSGLEE
+1041 
-1047 GKTYRLV
+1047 
-1054 EVEAPKGYVK
+1054 
-1064 ASDIYFTVSKDKKN
+1064 
-1078 ETVVMK
+1078 
-1084 DAKITASKR
+1084 
-1093 EITGTKEIEGAK
+1093 
-1105 MTVTDDKG
+1105 
-1113 TVVDKWTSGKEEH
+1113 
-1126 SISGLEEG
+1126 
-1134 KRYTLTETTAPK
+1134 
-1146 GYVKAESIEFTA
+1146 
-1158 GDKDQ
+1158 
-1163 KLVMKDKQVT
+1163 
-1173 ITKTEVTGTKEIEG
+1173 EG
-1187 AKMTVKDETG
+1187 AKMTVKDEAG

-1202 WTSTKEEHYVSGLEE
+1202 WTSGKEEHYVSGLEE

-1224 EETAPNGYVKA
+1224 EETAPDGYVKA

-1250 YIMKDKQV
+1250 YIMK
-1258 TVTKTEV
+1258 
-1265 SGTDEVEGAKMTV
+1265 
-1278 TDEKGKTVDEWTS
+1278 
-1291 TKEEHYVSGLEE
+1291 
-1303 GKTYILTE
+1303 
-1311 TTAPNGY
+1311 
-1318 VKAESIEF
+1318 
-1326 TVSKDKVNQKVNMLD
+1326 D

-1391 TYTLIEEN
+1391 TYTLIEET

-1415 NEKIDQEVNMF
+1415 NEKVDQEVNMF

-1455 NIVDKWTTDGTAH
+1455 NIVDKWITDGTAH
-1468 AVSGLDAGKEYILKE
+1468 AVSGLDAGKEYIIKE
-1483 TKTPEGYMTAP
+1483 TKTSEGYMTAP

-1506 DVEIKEQPVLT
+1506 DAEIKEQPVLT
-1517 DIEVQKVDAQTKN
+1517 DIEVQKVDAQTKK
-1530 VIKSKD
+1530 VIRSKD
-1536 FEFTMYSDAECKN
+1536 FEFTMYSDADCKN

-1561 TATFKDLRYGTY
+1561 TATFKNLRYGTY

-1594 VDDKL
+1594 IDDKL

>member
-1 MNRNILKKL
+1 MN
-10 GAVALSALMTLGVA
+10 
-24 SQGIST
+24 
-30 VEAFSAHVDYDG
+30 D
-42 KSTAYGSTCG
+42 
-52 KFRINGRQAWCLE
+52 
-65 HAKKTPGSQ
+65 
-74 DMNAE
+74 
-79 IYTSTEAKYANIRK
+79 
-93 IMYYGW
+93 
-99 FGYEEWSGLHGK
+99 
-111 SDNEKNVI
+111 
-119 MSKALSHAYSGSS
+119 
-132 ISKGIMT
+132 
-139 DFYNYATSK
+139 
-148 PDPLHQNNLV
+148 
-158 FSKHVVNTWYDKNA
+158 
-172 KTQKSE
+172 
-178 SSRLNGPNKYHITI
+178 
-192 NTQTNRVKVVNETR
+192 
-206 GWSGQVV
+206 
-213 DVYGGDTVHYEAD
+213 
-226 AGYTGHAYSGY
+226 
-237 LQGGFT
+237 
-243 FAPLIAWNGN
+243 
-253 SKQQQIG
+253 
-260 TWLTVDPGV
+260 LT
-269 NTFLN
+269 
-274 ADFRAQ
+274 
-280 LGSLKL
+280 
-286 RKTDT
+286 
-291 GGKLLDGAVFHVSG
+291 
-305 NGYDRDITVTNGEI
+305 
-319 TVNELPIGDYTV
+319 IGDYTI

-358 TTITDEAPTGKISIK
+358 TTITDEAPTGKISIRK
-373 KTDSK
+373 SDSK

-395 GADGQ
+395 GADSQ

-458 VDSKENVKTGKIEIQ
+458 VDSKENVKTGKIEIK

-479 NPLKGGEFG
+479 NPLKSGEFG

-571 KKVTASKTTITGTD
+571 KKVTASKTTIIGTD

-590 VMTVTDNGGKVID
+590 VMTVTDNDGKVID

-608 GNPHSIKGLHEGC
+608 GNPHSIKGLHEGW

-651 TIVMKD
+651 TLVMKD
-657 KQFTASKKDASGKNY
+657 KQFTASKKDVSGKNY
-672 IEGAKLEVRDDQNR
+672 VEGAKLEVRDDQNR

-721 KADDIFFTVSNEK
+721 KAVDIFFTVSNEK

-742 DSKITASKTDIT
+742 DSKITAS
-754 GTKEIKGAVL
+754 
-764 TVTDNDGKVIDT
+764 
-776 WTSDGN
+776 
-782 PHAISGLH
+782 
-790 EGWEYT
+790 
-796 LTETTAPK
+796 
-804 GYVKA
+804 
-809 ESIKFKAESGKDQK
+809 
-823 LVMKDG
+823 
-829 QFTAKKTDVSGKNHV
+829 
-844 EGAKLEVRDEKNNV
+844 
-858 VDSWTTT
+858 
-865 KEDHYIS
+865 
-872 GLEEGKTYRLVEA
+872 
-885 EAPKGYV
+885 
-892 KASDVSF
+892 
-899 TVTADMES
+899 
-907 ATVVMKDAKITAKK
+907 
-921 TDISGTKEVEGA
+921 
-933 EMIVTDE
+933 
-940 KGTIVDKWISGKE
+940 
-953 EHSISG
+953 
-959 LEAGKKYT
+959 
-967 LTEKTAPNSFVKA
+967 
-980 ESIEFTAGGDK
+980 
-991 NQSLVMKDKQYTV
+991 
-1004 SKKDAS
+1004 
-1010 VKNYVEG
+1010 
-1017 AKLEVRDEQDRV
+1017 
-1029 VDSWTTTKEDHY
+1029 
-1041 VSGLEE
+1041 
-1047 GKTYRLV
+1047 
-1054 EVEAPKGYVK
+1054 
-1064 ASDIYFTVSKDKKN
+1064 
-1078 ETVVMK
+1078 
-1084 DAKITASKR
+1084 
-1093 EITGTKEIEGAK
+1093 
-1105 MTVTDDKG
+1105 
-1113 TVVDKWTSGKEEH
+1113 
-1126 SISGLEEG
+1126 
-1134 KRYTLTETTAPK
+1134 
-1146 GYVKAESIEFTA
+1146 
-1158 GDKDQ
+1158 
-1163 KLVMKDKQVT
+1163 
-1173 ITKTEVTGTKEIEG
+1173 
-1187 AKMTVKDETG
+1187 
-1197 KTVDT
+1197 
-1202 WTSTKEEHYVSGLEE
+1202 
-1217 GKKYTLI
+1217 
-1224 EETAPNGYVKA
+1224 
-1235 ESIEFTVSKEKKNEA
+1235 
-1250 YIMKDKQV
+1250 
-1258 TVTKTEV
+1258 
-1265 SGTDEVEGAKMTV
+1265 
-1278 TDEKGKTVDEWTS
+1278 
-1291 TKEEHYVSGLEE
+1291 
-1303 GKTYILTE
+1303 
-1311 TTAPNGY
+1311 
-1318 VKAESIEF
+1318 
-1326 TVSKDKVNQKVNMLD
+1326 
-1341 KQVSVTKTDITGTQ
+1341 KTDITGTQ

-1405 RAEEITFTVT
+1405 RADEITFTVT

-1517 DIEVQKVDAQTKN
+1517 DIEVQKVDAQTKK

-1640 VLLLCVILILR
+1640 VLLICVILILR

>member
-10 GAVALSALMTLGVA
+10 GAIALSALMTLGVV
-24 SQGIST
+24 SQSLNT
-30 VEAFSAHVDYDG
+30 VEASSHKLEYYGQTTAWGTECGNYSIDG
-42 KSTAYGSTCG
+42 RRAWCIEHKKDSPPAGVLNGDVYKSTEG
-52 KFRINGRQAWCLE
+52 KF
-65 HAKKTPGSQ
+65 
-74 DMNAE
+74 
-79 IYTSTEAKYANIRK
+79 ANMRK

-99 FGYEEWSGLHGK
+99 QGYEQWNGMNNL
-111 SDNEKNVI
+111 SDIEKNTM
-119 MSKALSHAYSGSS
+119 MSIALSHAYSGSK
-132 ISKGIMT
+132 IKQQIIK
-139 DFYNYATSK
+139 DFYNFAVSQ
-148 PDPLHQNNLV
+148 PDPLNKNVLK
-158 FSKHVVNTWYDKNA
+158 FSKQIVNVWYDKDA
-172 KTQKSE
+172 KVQKSE
-178 SSRLNGPNKYHITI
+178 SSTLNGPSNYHVTI
-192 NTQTNRVKVVNETR
+192 NPQTSKVRVVNETR
-206 GWSGQVV
+206 GTSGQIV

-226 AGYTGHAYSGY
+226 ADYTGNSYSGW
-237 LQGGFT
+237 LKGGFQ
-243 FAPLIAWNGN
+243 FAPLIVWNN
-253 SKQQQIG
+253 NASQQHIS
-260 TWLTVDPGV
+260 TWVITDPDEP
-269 NTFLN
+269 TCLN
-274 ADFRAQ
+274 ADFKAVV
-280 LGSLKL
+280 GSLKL

-291 GGKLLDGAVFHVSG
+291 GGKLLNGAVFHVSG
-305 NGYDRDITVTNGEI
+305 NGYEQDVTVENGEI
-319 TVNELPIGDYTV
+319 TVNELPAGDYTI

-344 APFKTTVSANQTAE
+344 APFKTTVVAGQTVE

-373 KTDSK
+373 KSDSK
-378 GNVQGEA
+378 GNIQGEA

-458 VDSKENVKTGKIEIQ
+458 VDSKENVKTGKIEIK

-479 NPLKGGEFG
+479 NPLKSGEFG

-590 VMTVTDNGGKVID
+590 VMTVTDNDGKVID

-608 GNPHSIKGLHEGC
+608 GNPHSIKGLHEGW

-651 TIVMKD
+651 TLVMKD
-657 KQFTASKKDASGKNY
+657 KQFTASKKDVSGKNY
-672 IEGAKLEVRDDQNR
+672 VEGAKLEVRDDQNR

-940 KGTIVDKWISGKE
+940 KGTVVDKWISGKE
-953 EHSISG
+953 EHNISG

-1146 GYVKAESIEFTA
+1146 GYVKADSIEFTA

-1224 EETAPNGYVKA
+1224 EETAPDGYVKA

-1250 YIMKDKQV
+1250 YIMK
-1258 TVTKTEV
+1258 
-1265 SGTDEVEGAKMTV
+1265 
-1278 TDEKGKTVDEWTS
+1278 
-1291 TKEEHYVSGLEE
+1291 
-1303 GKTYILTE
+1303 
-1311 TTAPNGY
+1311 
-1318 VKAESIEF
+1318 
-1326 TVSKDKVNQKVNMLD
+1326 D

-1391 TYTLIEEN
+1391 TYTLIEET

-1415 NEKIDQEVNMF
+1415 NEKVDQEVNMF

-1455 NIVDKWTTDGTAH
+1455 NIVDKWITDGTAH
-1468 AVSGLDAGKEYILKE
+1468 AVSGLDAGKEYIIKE

-1517 DIEVQKVDAQTKN
+1517 DIEVQKVDAQTKK
-1530 VIKSKD
+1530 VIRSKD
-1536 FEFTMYSDAECKN
+1536 FEFTMYSDADCKN
-1549 AITTVSADKNAG
+1549 AITTVSADQNAG

-1579 APTGYLLSKEVKKVV
+1579 APTGYLLSKEVKKVII
-1594 VDDKL
+1594 DDNL

-1628 QKFTAL
+1628 KKFTAL

-1640 VLLLCVILILR
+1640 ALLICMILIIR

>member
-10 GAVALSALMTLGVA
+10 GAIALSALMTLGVT
-24 SQGIST
+24 SQSINI
-30 VEAFSAHVDYDG
+30 VEASSHKLDYLGQTTAWGTECGNYLIDG
-42 KSTAYGSTCG
+42 RRAWCIEHKKDSPPSGVINGDVYKSTEE
-52 KFRINGRQAWCLE
+52 KF
-65 HAKKTPGSQ
+65 
-74 DMNAE
+74 
-79 IYTSTEAKYANIRK
+79 ANMRK

-99 FGYEEWSGLHGK
+99 YGYEQWSGMDNL
-111 SDNEKNVI
+111 SDIERNTM
-119 MSKALSHAYSGSS
+119 MSIALSKAYSGTK
-132 ISKGIMT
+132 IRQTIIN
-139 DFYNYATSK
+139 DFYNFAVSQ
-148 PDPLHQNNLV
+148 PDPLNKNVLK
-158 FSKHVVNTWYDKNA
+158 FSKQIVNVWYDKDA
-172 KTQKSE
+172 KIQKSE
-178 SSRLNGPNKYHITI
+178 SSTLNGPSKYHVTI
-192 NTQTNRVKVVNETR
+192 NPQTSKVRVVNETR
-206 GWSGQVV
+206 GTSGQVV

-226 AGYTGHAYSGY
+226 ADYTGNSYSGW
-237 LQGGFT
+237 LKGGFS
-243 FAPLIAWNGN
+243 FAPLIVHNGN
-253 SKQQQIG
+253 SAQQHIS
-260 TWLTVDPGV
+260 TWVTTDPDEP
-269 NTFLN
+269 TCLN
-274 ADFRAQ
+274 ADFKAVV
-280 LGSLKL
+280 GSLKL

-305 NGYDRDITVTNGEI
+305 NGYDKDVTVANGEI
-319 TVNELPIGDYTV
+319 TVNDLTIGDYTI

-344 APFKTTVSANQTAE
+344 APFKTTVVAGQTAE

-373 KTDSK
+373 KSDSK
-378 GNVQGEA
+378 GNIQGEA

-395 GADGQ
+395 GPDGQ

-458 VDSKENVKTGKIEIQ
+458 VDSKENVKTGKIEIK

-479 NPLKGGEFG
+479 NPLKSGEFG

-517 VARSDDLP
+517 VARSGDLP

-534 SAPTQEAG
+534 SAPTQEDG

-632 GYVKAE
+632 GYVKAD

-651 TIVMKD
+651 TLVMKD
-657 KQFTASKKDASGKNY
+657 KQFTASKKDVSGKNY
-672 IEGAKLEVRDDQNR
+672 VEGAKLEVRDDQNR
-686 VVDSWTS
+686 VIDSWTS

-721 KADDIFFTVSNEK
+721 KAKDVFFTVSNEK
-734 KNESVIMK
+734 KNESV
-742 DSKITASKTDIT
+742 
-754 GTKEIKGAVL
+754 
-764 TVTDNDGKVIDT
+764 
-776 WTSDGN
+776 
-782 PHAISGLH
+782 
-790 EGWEYT
+790 
-796 LTETTAPK
+796 
-804 GYVKA
+804 
-809 ESIKFKAESGKDQK
+809 
-823 LVMKDG
+823 
-829 QFTAKKTDVSGKNHV
+829 
-844 EGAKLEVRDEKNNV
+844 
-858 VDSWTTT
+858 
-865 KEDHYIS
+865 
-872 GLEEGKTYRLVEA
+872 
-885 EAPKGYV
+885 
-892 KASDVSF
+892 
-899 TVTADMES
+899 
-907 ATVVMKDAKITAKK
+907 
-921 TDISGTKEVEGA
+921 
-933 EMIVTDE
+933 
-940 KGTIVDKWISGKE
+940 
-953 EHSISG
+953 
-959 LEAGKKYT
+959 
-967 LTEKTAPNSFVKA
+967 
-980 ESIEFTAGGDK
+980 
-991 NQSLVMKDKQYTV
+991 
-1004 SKKDAS
+1004 
-1010 VKNYVEG
+1010 
-1017 AKLEVRDEQDRV
+1017 
-1029 VDSWTTTKEDHY
+1029 
-1041 VSGLEE
+1041 
-1047 GKTYRLV
+1047 
-1054 EVEAPKGYVK
+1054 
-1064 ASDIYFTVSKDKKN
+1064 
-1078 ETVVMK
+1078 VMK
-1084 DAKITASKR
+1084 DAKITASKT
-1093 EITGTKEIEGAK
+1093 EVTGTKEVEGAK
-1105 MTVTDDKG
+1105 MTVTDEKG
-1113 TVVDKWTSGKEEH
+1113 KTVDEWTSGKEEH

-1134 KRYTLTETTAPK
+1134 KKYTLTETTAPK

-1224 EETAPNGYVKA
+1224 EETAP
-1235 ESIEFTVSKEKKNEA
+1235 
-1250 YIMKDKQV
+1250 
-1258 TVTKTEV
+1258 
-1265 SGTDEVEGAKMTV
+1265 
-1278 TDEKGKTVDEWTS
+1278 
-1291 TKEEHYVSGLEE
+1291 
-1303 GKTYILTE
+1303 
-1311 TTAPNGY
+1311 
-1318 VKAESIEF
+1318 
-1326 TVSKDKVNQKVNMLD
+1326 
-1341 KQVSVTKTDITGTQ
+1341 
-1355 EVPGA
+1355 
-1360 TLTVKDEDGNTVDTW
+1360 
-1375 VSGDKEHYVS
+1375 
-1385 GLEEGK
+1385 
-1391 TYTLIEEN
+1391 
-1399 APEGYV
+1399 EGYV
-1405 RAEEITFTVT
+1405 RADEITFTVT
-1415 NEKIDQEVNMF
+1415 KEKVDQEVNMF

-1468 AVSGLDAGKEYILKE
+1468 AVSGLDAGCEYILKE

-1517 DIEVQKVDAQTKN
+1517 DIEVQKVDAQTKK
-1530 VIKSKD
+1530 VIRSKD

-1594 VDDKL
+1594 IDDNL

-1607 FIYQDTPMPTTGVK
+1607 FVYQDTPMPTTGVK

-1628 QKFTAL
+1628 KKLTAL

-1640 VLLLCVILILR
+1640 VLLICVILIIR

>member
-10 GAVALSALMTLGVA
+10 GAVALSALMTLGIA

-30 VEAFSAHVDYDG
+30 VEAFSAHVDNDG
-42 KSTAYGSTCG
+42 KSKAYGSTCG

-74 DMNAE
+74 NMNAE
-79 IYTSTEAKYANIRK
+79 IYTSTEARYANIRK

-158 FSKHVVNTWYDKNA
+158 FSRHVVNTWYDQNA
-172 KTQKSE
+172 KIQKSE
-178 SSRLNGPNKYHITI
+178 SSRLNGPNGYHITI
-192 NTQTNRVKVVNETR
+192 NTQTNRVKVVNETK
-206 GWSGQVV
+206 GWAGQVV

-243 FAPLIAWNGN
+243 FAPLIAWNGD
-253 SKQQQIG
+253 SRKQHVG

-286 RKTDT
+286 RKTDK

-305 NGYDRDITVTNGEI
+305 NGYDRDVTVTNGEI

-344 APFKTTVSANQTAE
+344 APFKTTVSANHTAE

-373 KTDSK
+373 KSDSK

-458 VDSKENVKTGKIEIQ
+458 VDSKENVKTGKIEIK

-479 NPLKGGEFG
+479 NPLKSGEFG

-517 VARSDDLP
+517 VARSGDLP

-534 SAPTQEAG
+534 SAPTQEGG

-590 VMTVTDNGGKVID
+590 VMTVTDNDGKVID

-608 GNPHSIKGLHEGC
+608 GNPHSIK
-621 EYTLTETTAPK
+621 
-632 GYVKAE
+632 
-638 SIKFTVST
+638 
-646 DKKDQ
+646 
-651 TIVMKD
+651 
-657 KQFTASKKDASGKNY
+657 
-672 IEGAKLEVRDDQNR
+672 
-686 VVDSWTS
+686 
-693 TKEDH
+693 
-698 YVSGLEEGKTYRLVE
+698 
-713 AEAPKGYV
+713 
-721 KADDIFFTVSNEK
+721 
-734 KNESVIMK
+734 
-742 DSKITASKTDIT
+742 
-754 GTKEIKGAVL
+754 
-764 TVTDNDGKVIDT
+764 
-776 WTSDGN
+776 
-782 PHAISGLH
+782 GLH

-809 ESIKFKAESGKDQK
+809 ESIKFTVSIDKKDQ
-823 LVMKDG
+823 
-829 QFTAKKTDVSGKNHV
+829 T
-844 EGAKLEVRDEKNNV
+844 
-858 VDSWTTT
+858 
-865 KEDHYIS
+865 
-872 GLEEGKTYRLVEA
+872 
-885 EAPKGYV
+885 
-892 KASDVSF
+892 
-899 TVTADMES
+899 
-907 ATVVMKDAKITAKK
+907 
-921 TDISGTKEVEGA
+921 
-933 EMIVTDE
+933 
-940 KGTIVDKWISGKE
+940 
-953 EHSISG
+953 
-959 LEAGKKYT
+959 
-967 LTEKTAPNSFVKA
+967 
-980 ESIEFTAGGDK
+980 
-991 NQSLVMKDKQYTV
+991 LVMKDKQFTA
-1004 SKKDAS
+1004 SKKDVS
-1010 VKNYVEG
+1010 GKNYVEG

-1093 EITGTKEIEGAK
+1093 EITGT
-1105 MTVTDDKG
+1105 
-1113 TVVDKWTSGKEEH
+1113 
-1126 SISGLEEG
+1126 
-1134 KRYTLTETTAPK
+1134 
-1146 GYVKAESIEFTA
+1146 
-1158 GDKDQ
+1158 
-1163 KLVMKDKQVT
+1163 
-1173 ITKTEVTGTKEIEG
+1173 
-1187 AKMTVKDETG
+1187 
-1197 KTVDT
+1197 
-1202 WTSTKEEHYVSGLEE
+1202 
-1217 GKKYTLI
+1217 
-1224 EETAPNGYVKA
+1224 
-1235 ESIEFTVSKEKKNEA
+1235 
-1250 YIMKDKQV
+1250 
-1258 TVTKTEV
+1258 
-1265 SGTDEVEGAKMTV
+1265 
-1278 TDEKGKTVDEWTS
+1278 
-1291 TKEEHYVSGLEE
+1291 
-1303 GKTYILTE
+1303 
-1311 TTAPNGY
+1311 
-1318 VKAESIEF
+1318 
-1326 TVSKDKVNQKVNMLD
+1326 
-1341 KQVSVTKTDITGTQ
+1341 Q

-1375 VSGDKEHYVS
+1375 VSGDKEHHVS

-1391 TYTLIEEN
+1391 TYTLIEET

-1415 NEKIDQEVNMF
+1415 KEKVDQEVNMF

-1468 AVSGLDAGKEYILKE
+1468 AVSGLDAGCEYILKE

-1506 DVEIKEQPVLT
+1506 DVEIKEHPVLT
-1517 DIEVQKVDAQTKN
+1517 DIEVQKVDAQTKK
-1530 VIKSKD
+1530 VIRSKD

-1594 VDDKL
+1594 IDDNL

-1607 FIYQDTPMPTTGVK
+1607 FVYQDTPMPTTGVK

-1628 QKFTAL
+1628 KKFTAL

-1640 VLLLCVILILR
+1640 VLLICVILIIR
-1651 KKKNA
+1651 KKRND

>member
-10 GAVALSALMTLGVA
+10 GAIALSALMTLGVT
-24 SQGIST
+24 SQSINI
-30 VEAFSAHVDYDG
+30 VEASSHKLDYLGQTTAWGTECGNYLIDG
-42 KSTAYGSTCG
+42 RRAWCIEHKKDSPPSGVINGDVYKSTEE
-52 KFRINGRQAWCLE
+52 KF
-65 HAKKTPGSQ
+65 
-74 DMNAE
+74 
-79 IYTSTEAKYANIRK
+79 ANMRK

-99 FGYEEWSGLHGK
+99 YGYEQWSGMDNL
-111 SDNEKNVI
+111 SDIERNTM
-119 MSKALSHAYSGSS
+119 MSIALSKAYSGTK
-132 ISKGIMT
+132 IRQTIIN
-139 DFYNYATSK
+139 DFYNFAVSQ
-148 PDPLHQNNLV
+148 PDPLNKNVLK
-158 FSKHVVNTWYDKNA
+158 FSKQIVNVWYDKDA
-172 KTQKSE
+172 KIQKSE
-178 SSRLNGPNKYHITI
+178 SSTLNGPSKYHVTI
-192 NTQTNRVKVVNETR
+192 NPQTSKVRVVNETR
-206 GWSGQVV
+206 GTSGQVV

-226 AGYTGHAYSGY
+226 ADYTGNSYSGW
-237 LQGGFT
+237 LKGGFS
-243 FAPLIAWNGN
+243 FAPLIVHNGN
-253 SKQQQIG
+253 SAQQHIS
-260 TWLTVDPGV
+260 TWVTTDPDEP
-269 NTFLN
+269 TCLN
-274 ADFRAQ
+274 ADFKAVV
-280 LGSLKL
+280 GSLKL
-286 RKTDT
+286 RKTDK

-305 NGYDRDITVTNGEI
+305 NGYDRDVTVTNGEI

-344 APFKTTVSANQTAE
+344 APFKTTVSANHTAE

-373 KTDSK
+373 KSDSK

-458 VDSKENVKTGKIEIQ
+458 VDSKENVKTGKIEIK

-479 NPLKGGEFG
+479 NPLKSGEFG

-517 VARSDDLP
+517 VARSGDLP

-534 SAPTQEAG
+534 SAPTHEGG

-590 VMTVTDNGGKVID
+590 VMTVTDNDGKVID

-608 GNPHSIKGLHEGC
+608 GNPHSIKGLHEGW

-657 KQFTASKKDASGKNY
+657 KQFTASKKDVSGKNY
-672 IEGAKLEVRDDQNR
+672 VEGAKLEVRDDQNR

-764 TVTDNDGKVIDT
+764 TVKDNDGKVIDT

-823 LVMKDG
+823 LVMKD
-829 QFTAKKTDVSGKNHV
+829 
-844 EGAKLEVRDEKNNV
+844 
-858 VDSWTTT
+858 
-865 KEDHYIS
+865 
-872 GLEEGKTYRLVEA
+872 
-885 EAPKGYV
+885 
-892 KASDVSF
+892 
-899 TVTADMES
+899 
-907 ATVVMKDAKITAKK
+907 
-921 TDISGTKEVEGA
+921 
-933 EMIVTDE
+933 
-940 KGTIVDKWISGKE
+940 
-953 EHSISG
+953 
-959 LEAGKKYT
+959 
-967 LTEKTAPNSFVKA
+967 
-980 ESIEFTAGGDK
+980 
-991 NQSLVMKDKQYTV
+991 
-1004 SKKDAS
+1004 
-1010 VKNYVEG
+1010 
-1017 AKLEVRDEQDRV
+1017 
-1029 VDSWTTTKEDHY
+1029 
-1041 VSGLEE
+1041 
-1047 GKTYRLV
+1047 
-1054 EVEAPKGYVK
+1054 
-1064 ASDIYFTVSKDKKN
+1064 
-1078 ETVVMK
+1078 
-1084 DAKITASKR
+1084 
-1093 EITGTKEIEGAK
+1093 
-1105 MTVTDDKG
+1105 
-1113 TVVDKWTSGKEEH
+1113 
-1126 SISGLEEG
+1126 
-1134 KRYTLTETTAPK
+1134 
-1146 GYVKAESIEFTA
+1146 
-1158 GDKDQ
+1158 
-1163 KLVMKDKQVT
+1163 KQVT

-1187 AKMTVKDETG
+1187 AKMTVKDE
-1197 KTVDT
+1197 
-1202 WTSTKEEHYVSGLEE
+1202 
-1217 GKKYTLI
+1217 
-1224 EETAPNGYVKA
+1224 
-1235 ESIEFTVSKEKKNEA
+1235 
-1250 YIMKDKQV
+1250 
-1258 TVTKTEV
+1258 
-1265 SGTDEVEGAKMTV
+1265 
-1278 TDEKGKTVDEWTS
+1278 
-1291 TKEEHYVSGLEE
+1291 
-1303 GKTYILTE
+1303 
-1311 TTAPNGY
+1311 
-1318 VKAESIEF
+1318 
-1326 TVSKDKVNQKVNMLD
+1326 
-1341 KQVSVTKTDITGTQ
+1341 
-1355 EVPGA
+1355 
-1360 TLTVKDEDGNTVDTW
+1360 DGNTVDTW
-1375 VSGDKEHYVS
+1375 VSGDKEHHVS

-1391 TYTLIEEN
+1391 TYTLIEET

-1415 NEKIDQEVNMF
+1415 KEKVDQEVNMF

-1468 AVSGLDAGKEYILKE
+1468 AVSGLDAGCEYILKE

-1506 DVEIKEQPVLT
+1506 DVEIKEHPVLT
-1517 DIEVQKVDAQTKN
+1517 DIEVQKVDAQTKK
-1530 VIKSKD
+1530 VIRSKD

-1594 VDDKL
+1594 IDDNL

-1607 FIYQDTPMPTTGVK
+1607 FVYQDTPMPTTGVK

-1628 QKFTAL
+1628 KKFTAL

-1640 VLLLCVILILR
+1640 VLLICVILIIR
-1651 KKKNA
+1651 KKRND

>member
-10 GAVALSALMTLGVA
+10 GAVALSALMTLGIA

-30 VEAFSAHVDYDG
+30 VEAFSAHVDNDG

-79 IYTSTEAKYANIRK
+79 IYTSTDARYANIRK

-158 FSKHVVNTWYDKNA
+158 FSKYVVNTWYDQNA
-172 KTQKSE
+172 KIQKSE
-178 SSRLNGPNKYHITI
+178 SSRLNGPNGYHITI
-192 NTQTNRVKVVNETR
+192 NTQTNRVKVVNETK
-206 GWSGQVV
+206 GWAGQVV

-243 FAPLIAWNGN
+243 FAPLIAYNGN

-274 ADFRAQ
+274 AEFRAQ

-286 RKTDT
+286 RKTDK

-305 NGYDRDITVTNGEI
+305 NGYDRDVTVTNGEI

-373 KTDSK
+373 KSDSK

-395 GADGQ
+395 SADGQ

-458 VDSKENVKTGKIEIQ
+458 VDSKENVKTGKIEIK

-479 NPLKGGEFG
+479 NPLKSGEFG

-560 KNKTDTVTFVD
+560 KNKTDTLTFVN

-590 VMTVTDNGGKVID
+590 VMTVTDNDGKVID

-608 GNPHSIKGLHEGC
+608 GNPHSIKGLHEGW

-651 TIVMKD
+651 TLVMKD
-657 KQFTASKKDASGKNY
+657 KQFTASKKDVSGKNY
-672 IEGAKLEVRDDQNR
+672 VEGAKLEVRDDQNR

-734 KNESVIMK
+734 KNE
-742 DSKITASKTDIT
+742 
-754 GTKEIKGAVL
+754 
-764 TVTDNDGKVIDT
+764 
-776 WTSDGN
+776 
-782 PHAISGLH
+782 
-790 EGWEYT
+790 
-796 LTETTAPK
+796 
-804 GYVKA
+804 
-809 ESIKFKAESGKDQK
+809 
-823 LVMKDG
+823 
-829 QFTAKKTDVSGKNHV
+829 
-844 EGAKLEVRDEKNNV
+844 
-858 VDSWTTT
+858 
-865 KEDHYIS
+865 
-872 GLEEGKTYRLVEA
+872 
-885 EAPKGYV
+885 
-892 KASDVSF
+892 
-899 TVTADMES
+899 
-907 ATVVMKDAKITAKK
+907 
-921 TDISGTKEVEGA
+921 
-933 EMIVTDE
+933 
-940 KGTIVDKWISGKE
+940 
-953 EHSISG
+953 
-959 LEAGKKYT
+959 
-967 LTEKTAPNSFVKA
+967 
-980 ESIEFTAGGDK
+980 
-991 NQSLVMKDKQYTV
+991 
-1004 SKKDAS
+1004 
-1010 VKNYVEG
+1010 
-1017 AKLEVRDEQDRV
+1017 
-1029 VDSWTTTKEDHY
+1029 
-1041 VSGLEE
+1041 
-1047 GKTYRLV
+1047 
-1054 EVEAPKGYVK
+1054 
-1064 ASDIYFTVSKDKKN
+1064 
-1078 ETVVMK
+1078 
-1084 DAKITASKR
+1084 
-1093 EITGTKEIEGAK
+1093 
-1105 MTVTDDKG
+1105 
-1113 TVVDKWTSGKEEH
+1113 
-1126 SISGLEEG
+1126 
-1134 KRYTLTETTAPK
+1134 
-1146 GYVKAESIEFTA
+1146 
-1158 GDKDQ
+1158 
-1163 KLVMKDKQVT
+1163 
-1173 ITKTEVTGTKEIEG
+1173 
-1187 AKMTVKDETG
+1187 
-1197 KTVDT
+1197 
-1202 WTSTKEEHYVSGLEE
+1202 
-1217 GKKYTLI
+1217 
-1224 EETAPNGYVKA
+1224 
-1235 ESIEFTVSKEKKNEA
+1235 A
-1250 YIMKDKQV
+1250 YIMK
-1258 TVTKTEV
+1258 
-1265 SGTDEVEGAKMTV
+1265 
-1278 TDEKGKTVDEWTS
+1278 
-1291 TKEEHYVSGLEE
+1291 
-1303 GKTYILTE
+1303 
-1311 TTAPNGY
+1311 
-1318 VKAESIEF
+1318 
-1326 TVSKDKVNQKVNMLD
+1326 D

-1391 TYTLIEEN
+1391 TYTLIEET

-1415 NEKIDQEVNMF
+1415 NEKVDQEVNMF

-1455 NIVDKWTTDGTAH
+1455 NIVDKWITDGTAH
-1468 AVSGLDAGKEYILKE
+1468 AVSGLDAGKEYIIKE

-1517 DIEVQKVDAQTKN
+1517 DIEVQKVDAQTKK
-1530 VIKSKD
+1530 VIRSKD
-1536 FEFTMYSDAECKN
+1536 FEFTMYSDADCKN

-1561 TATFKDLRYGTY
+1561 TATFKNLRYGTY

>member
-30 VEAFSAHVDYDG
+30 VQAASYYVNYDG

-74 DMNAE
+74 SMNAE
-79 IYTSTEAKYANIRK
+79 IYHSTEARYANIRK

-99 FGYEEWSGLHGK
+99 FGYEEWGGLHGK

-148 PDPLHQNNLV
+148 PDPLNQNVLV
-158 FSKHVVNTWYDKNA
+158 FSKMVVNTWYDKNA
-172 KTQKSE
+172 KVQKSE
-178 SSRLNGPNKYHITI
+178 SSRLNGPSGYHITI

-226 AGYTGHAYSGY
+226 AGYTGHVYSGY
-237 LQGGFT
+237 LKGGFT
-243 FAPLIAWNGN
+243 FAPLIAWNGD
-253 SKQQQIG
+253 SKKQHVG
-260 TWLTVDPGV
+260 TWITEDPLV

-305 NGYDRDITVTNGEI
+305 NGYDRDVTVSNGEI
-319 TVNELPIGDYTV
+319 TVNDLTIGDYTI

-358 TTITDEAPTGKISIK
+358 TTITDEAPTGKISIRK
-373 KTDSK
+373 SDSK

-395 GADGQ
+395 GADSQ

-458 VDSKENVKTGKIEIQ
+458 VDSKENVKTGKIEIK

-479 NPLKGGEFG
+479 NPLKSGEFG

-590 VMTVTDNGGKVID
+590 VMTVTDNDGKVID

-608 GNPHSIKGLHEGC
+608 GNPHSIKGLHEGW

-651 TIVMKD
+651 TLVMKD
-657 KQFTASKKDASGKNY
+657 KQFTASKKDVSGKNY
-672 IEGAKLEVRDDQNR
+672 VEGAKLEVRDDQNR

-796 LTETTAPK
+796 LTEITAPK

-1224 EETAPNGYVKA
+1224 EETAP
-1235 ESIEFTVSKEKKNEA
+1235 
-1250 YIMKDKQV
+1250 D
-1258 TVTKTEV
+1258 
-1265 SGTDEVEGAKMTV
+1265 
-1278 TDEKGKTVDEWTS
+1278 
-1291 TKEEHYVSGLEE
+1291 
-1303 GKTYILTE
+1303 
-1311 TTAPNGY
+1311 GY

-1517 DIEVQKVDAQTKN
+1517 DIEVQKVDAQTKK

-1640 VLLLCVILILR
+1640 VLLICVILILR

>member
-10 GAVALSALMTLGVA
+10 GAVALSALMTLGIA

-42 KSTAYGSTCG
+42 KSKAYGSTCG

-74 DMNAE
+74 NMNAE
-79 IYTSTEAKYANIRK
+79 IYTSTEARYANIRK

-158 FSKHVVNTWYDKNA
+158 FSRHVVNTWYDQNA
-172 KTQKSE
+172 KIQKSE
-178 SSRLNGPNKYHITI
+178 SSRLNGPNGYHITI
-192 NTQTNRVKVVNETR
+192 NTQTNRVKVVNETK
-206 GWSGQVV
+206 GWAGQVV

-243 FAPLIAWNGN
+243 FAPLIAWNGD
-253 SKQQQIG
+253 SRKQHVG

-286 RKTDT
+286 RKTDK

-305 NGYDRDITVTNGEI
+305 NGYDRDVTVTNGEI

-344 APFKTTVSANQTAE
+344 APFKTTVSANHTAE

-373 KTDSK
+373 KSDSK

-458 VDSKENVKTGKIEIQ
+458 VDSKENVKTGKIEIK

-479 NPLKGGEFG
+479 NPLKSGEFG

-517 VARSDDLP
+517 VARSGDLP

-590 VMTVTDNGGKVID
+590 VMTVTDNDGKVID

-608 GNPHSIKGLHEGC
+608 GNPHSIKGLHEGW

-657 KQFTASKKDASGKNY
+657 KQFTASKKDVSGKNY
-672 IEGAKLEVRDDQNR
+672 VEGAKLEVRDDQNR

-764 TVTDNDGKVIDT
+764 TVKDNDGKVIDT

-829 QFTAKKTDVSGKNHV
+829 QFTAKKTDVSGKNYV

-907 ATVVMKDAKITAKK
+907 ATVVMKDAKITA
-921 TDISGTKEVEGA
+921 
-933 EMIVTDE
+933 
-940 KGTIVDKWISGKE
+940 
-953 EHSISG
+953 
-959 LEAGKKYT
+959 
-967 LTEKTAPNSFVKA
+967 
-980 ESIEFTAGGDK
+980 
-991 NQSLVMKDKQYTV
+991 
-1004 SKKDAS
+1004 
-1010 VKNYVEG
+1010 
-1017 AKLEVRDEQDRV
+1017 
-1029 VDSWTTTKEDHY
+1029 
-1041 VSGLEE
+1041 
-1047 GKTYRLV
+1047 
-1054 EVEAPKGYVK
+1054 
-1064 ASDIYFTVSKDKKN
+1064 
-1078 ETVVMK
+1078 
-1084 DAKITASKR
+1084 SKR

-1146 GYVKAESIEFTA
+1146 GYVKAESITFTA

-1187 AKMTVKDETG
+1187 AKMTVKDEAG

-1202 WTSTKEEHYVSGLEE
+1202 WTSGKEEHYVSGLEE

-1224 EETAPNGYVKA
+1224 EETAPDGYVKA

-1250 YIMKDKQV
+1250 YIMK
-1258 TVTKTEV
+1258 
-1265 SGTDEVEGAKMTV
+1265 
-1278 TDEKGKTVDEWTS
+1278 
-1291 TKEEHYVSGLEE
+1291 
-1303 GKTYILTE
+1303 
-1311 TTAPNGY
+1311 
-1318 VKAESIEF
+1318 
-1326 TVSKDKVNQKVNMLD
+1326 D

-1375 VSGDKEHYVS
+1375 VSGDKEHHVS

-1391 TYTLIEEN
+1391 TYTLIEET

-1415 NEKIDQEVNMF
+1415 KEKVDQEVNIF

-1468 AVSGLDAGKEYILKE
+1468 AVSGLDAGCEYILKE

-1506 DVEIKEQPVLT
+1506 DVEIKEHPVLT
-1517 DIEVQKVDAQTKN
+1517 DIEVQKVDAQTKK
-1530 VIKSKD
+1530 VIRSKD

-1594 VDDKL
+1594 IDDNL

-1607 FIYQDTPMPTTGVK
+1607 FVYQDTPMPTTGVK

-1628 QKFTAL
+1628 KKFTAL

-1640 VLLLCVILILR
+1640 VLLICVILIIR
-1651 KKKNA
+1651 KKRND

>member
-10 GAVALSALMTLGVA
+10 GAVALSALMTLGIA

-42 KSTAYGSTCG
+42 KSKAYGSTCG

-74 DMNAE
+74 NMNAE
-79 IYTSTEAKYANIRK
+79 IYTSTEARYANIRK

-158 FSKHVVNTWYDKNA
+158 FSRHVVNTWYDQNA
-172 KTQKSE
+172 KIQKSE
-178 SSRLNGPNKYHITI
+178 SSRLNGPNGYHITI
-192 NTQTNRVKVVNETR
+192 NTQTNRVKVVNETK
-206 GWSGQVV
+206 GWAGQVV

-243 FAPLIAWNGN
+243 FAPLIAWNGD
-253 SKQQQIG
+253 SRKQHVG

-286 RKTDT
+286 RKTDK

-305 NGYDRDITVTNGEI
+305 NGYDRDVTVTNGEI

-344 APFKTTVSANQTAE
+344 APFKTTVSANHTAE

-373 KTDSK
+373 KSDSK

-458 VDSKENVKTGKIEIQ
+458 VDSKENVKTGKIEIK

-479 NPLKGGEFG
+479 NPLKSGEFG

-590 VMTVTDNGGKVID
+590 VMTVTDNDGKVID

-608 GNPHSIKGLHEGC
+608 GNPHSIKGLHEGW

-657 KQFTASKKDASGKNY
+657 KQFTASKKDVSGKNY
-672 IEGAKLEVRDDQNR
+672 VEGAKLEVRDDQNR

-721 KADDIFFTVSNEK
+721 KAKDVFFTVSNEK
-734 KNESVIMK
+734 KNESV
-742 DSKITASKTDIT
+742 
-754 GTKEIKGAVL
+754 
-764 TVTDNDGKVIDT
+764 
-776 WTSDGN
+776 
-782 PHAISGLH
+782 
-790 EGWEYT
+790 
-796 LTETTAPK
+796 
-804 GYVKA
+804 
-809 ESIKFKAESGKDQK
+809 
-823 LVMKDG
+823 
-829 QFTAKKTDVSGKNHV
+829 
-844 EGAKLEVRDEKNNV
+844 
-858 VDSWTTT
+858 
-865 KEDHYIS
+865 
-872 GLEEGKTYRLVEA
+872 
-885 EAPKGYV
+885 
-892 KASDVSF
+892 
-899 TVTADMES
+899 
-907 ATVVMKDAKITAKK
+907 
-921 TDISGTKEVEGA
+921 
-933 EMIVTDE
+933 
-940 KGTIVDKWISGKE
+940 
-953 EHSISG
+953 
-959 LEAGKKYT
+959 
-967 LTEKTAPNSFVKA
+967 
-980 ESIEFTAGGDK
+980 
-991 NQSLVMKDKQYTV
+991 
-1004 SKKDAS
+1004 
-1010 VKNYVEG
+1010 
-1017 AKLEVRDEQDRV
+1017 
-1029 VDSWTTTKEDHY
+1029 
-1041 VSGLEE
+1041 
-1047 GKTYRLV
+1047 
-1054 EVEAPKGYVK
+1054 
-1064 ASDIYFTVSKDKKN
+1064 
-1078 ETVVMK
+1078 VMK
-1084 DAKITASKR
+1084 DAKITASKT
-1093 EITGTKEIEGAK
+1093 EVTGTKEVEGAK
-1105 MTVTDDKG
+1105 MTVTDEKG
-1113 TVVDKWTSGKEEH
+1113 KTVDEWTSGKEEH

-1134 KRYTLTETTAPK
+1134 KKYTLTETTAPK

-1163 KLVMKDKQVT
+1163 KLV
-1173 ITKTEVTGTKEIEG
+1173 
-1187 AKMTVKDETG
+1187 
-1197 KTVDT
+1197 
-1202 WTSTKEEHYVSGLEE
+1202 
-1217 GKKYTLI
+1217 
-1224 EETAPNGYVKA
+1224 
-1235 ESIEFTVSKEKKNEA
+1235 
-1250 YIMKDKQV
+1250 MKDKQV

-1291 TKEEHYVSGLEE
+1291 GKEEHYVSGLEE
-1303 GKTYILTE
+1303 GKTYTLTE

-1341 KQVSVTKTDITGTQ
+1341 KQISVTKTDITGTQ

-1360 TLTVKDEDGNTVDTW
+1360 TLTVKDADGNTVDTW
-1375 VSGDKEHYVS
+1375 VSGEKEHYVS

-1391 TYTLIEEN
+1391 TYTLIEET

-1405 RAEEITFTVT
+1405 RADEITFTVT
-1415 NEKIDQEVNMF
+1415 KEKVDQEVNMF

-1468 AVSGLDAGKEYILKE
+1468 AVSGLDAGCEYILKE

-1506 DVEIKEQPVLT
+1506 DIEIKEQPVLT
-1517 DIEVQKVDAQTKN
+1517 DIEVQKVDAQTKK
-1530 VIKSKD
+1530 VIRSKD

-1579 APTGYLLSKEVKKVV
+1579 APTGYLLSKEIKKVV
-1594 VDDKL
+1594 IDDNL

-1607 FIYQDTPMPTTGVK
+1607 FVYQDTPMPTTGVK

-1628 QKFTAL
+1628 KKFTAL

-1640 VLLLCVILILR
+1640 VLLICVILIIR
-1651 KKKNA
+1651 KKRND

>member
-10 GAVALSALMTLGVA
+10 GAIALSALMTLGVT
-24 SQGIST
+24 SQSINI
-30 VEAFSAHVDYDG
+30 VEASSHKLDYLGQTTAWGTECGNYLIDG
-42 KSTAYGSTCG
+42 RRAWCIEHKKDSPPSGVINGDVYKSTEE
-52 KFRINGRQAWCLE
+52 KF
-65 HAKKTPGSQ
+65 
-74 DMNAE
+74 
-79 IYTSTEAKYANIRK
+79 ANMRK

-99 FGYEEWSGLHGK
+99 YGYEQWSGMDNL
-111 SDNEKNVI
+111 SDIERNTM
-119 MSKALSHAYSGSS
+119 MSIALSKAYSGTK
-132 ISKGIMT
+132 IRQTIIN
-139 DFYNYATSK
+139 DFYNFAVSQ
-148 PDPLHQNNLV
+148 PDPLNKNVLK
-158 FSKHVVNTWYDKNA
+158 FSKQIVNVWYDKDA
-172 KTQKSE
+172 KIQKSE
-178 SSRLNGPNKYHITI
+178 SSTLNGPSKYHVTI
-192 NTQTNRVKVVNETR
+192 NPQTSKVRVVNETR
-206 GWSGQVV
+206 GTSGQVV

-226 AGYTGHAYSGY
+226 ADYTGNSYSGW
-237 LQGGFT
+237 LKGGFS
-243 FAPLIAWNGN
+243 FAPLIVHNGN
-253 SKQQQIG
+253 SAQQHIS
-260 TWLTVDPGV
+260 TWVTTDPDEP
-269 NTFLN
+269 TCLN
-274 ADFRAQ
+274 ADFKAVV
-280 LGSLKL
+280 GSLKL
-286 RKTDT
+286 RKTDK

-305 NGYDRDITVTNGEI
+305 NGYEQDVTVENGEI
-319 TVNELPIGDYTV
+319 TVNELPAGDYTV

-344 APFKTTVSANQTAE
+344 APFKTTVVAGQTVE
-358 TTITDEAPTGKISIK
+358 TTITDEAPTGKIYITKS
-373 KTDSK
+373 DSK

-458 VDSKENVKTGKIEIQ
+458 VDSKENVKTGKIEIK

-479 NPLKGGEFG
+479 NPLKSGEFG

-517 VARSDDLP
+517 VARSGDLP

-590 VMTVTDNGGKVID
+590 VMTVTDNDGKVID

-608 GNPHSIKGLHEGC
+608 GNPHSIKGLHEGW

-638 SIKFTVST
+638 PIKFTVST

-651 TIVMKD
+651 TLVMKD
-657 KQFTASKKDASGKNY
+657 KQFTASKKDVSGKNY
-672 IEGAKLEVRDDQNR
+672 VEGAKLEVRDDQNR

-698 YVSGLEEGKTYRLVE
+698 YVSGLEEGKTY
-713 AEAPKGYV
+713 
-721 KADDIFFTVSNEK
+721 T
-734 KNESVIMK
+734 
-742 DSKITASKTDIT
+742 
-754 GTKEIKGAVL
+754 
-764 TVTDNDGKVIDT
+764 
-776 WTSDGN
+776 
-782 PHAISGLH
+782 
-790 EGWEYT
+790 
-796 LTETTAPK
+796 
-804 GYVKA
+804 
-809 ESIKFKAESGKDQK
+809 
-823 LVMKDG
+823 
-829 QFTAKKTDVSGKNHV
+829 
-844 EGAKLEVRDEKNNV
+844 
-858 VDSWTTT
+858 
-865 KEDHYIS
+865 
-872 GLEEGKTYRLVEA
+872 
-885 EAPKGYV
+885 
-892 KASDVSF
+892 
-899 TVTADMES
+899 
-907 ATVVMKDAKITAKK
+907 
-921 TDISGTKEVEGA
+921 
-933 EMIVTDE
+933 
-940 KGTIVDKWISGKE
+940 
-953 EHSISG
+953 
-959 LEAGKKYT
+959 
-967 LTEKTAPNSFVKA
+967 
-980 ESIEFTAGGDK
+980 
-991 NQSLVMKDKQYTV
+991 
-1004 SKKDAS
+1004 
-1010 VKNYVEG
+1010 
-1017 AKLEVRDEQDRV
+1017 
-1029 VDSWTTTKEDHY
+1029 
-1041 VSGLEE
+1041 
-1047 GKTYRLV
+1047 
-1054 EVEAPKGYVK
+1054 
-1064 ASDIYFTVSKDKKN
+1064 
-1078 ETVVMK
+1078 
-1084 DAKITASKR
+1084 
-1093 EITGTKEIEGAK
+1093 
-1105 MTVTDDKG
+1105 
-1113 TVVDKWTSGKEEH
+1113 
-1126 SISGLEEG
+1126 
-1134 KRYTLTETTAPK
+1134 
-1146 GYVKAESIEFTA
+1146 
-1158 GDKDQ
+1158 
-1163 KLVMKDKQVT
+1163 
-1173 ITKTEVTGTKEIEG
+1173 
-1187 AKMTVKDETG
+1187 
-1197 KTVDT
+1197 
-1202 WTSTKEEHYVSGLEE
+1202 
-1217 GKKYTLI
+1217 
-1224 EETAPNGYVKA
+1224 
-1235 ESIEFTVSKEKKNEA
+1235 
-1250 YIMKDKQV
+1250 
-1258 TVTKTEV
+1258 
-1265 SGTDEVEGAKMTV
+1265 
-1278 TDEKGKTVDEWTS
+1278 
-1291 TKEEHYVSGLEE
+1291 
-1303 GKTYILTE
+1303 LTE

-1341 KQVSVTKTDITGTQ
+1341 KQISVTKTDITGTQ

-1360 TLTVKDEDGNTVDTW
+1360 TLTVKDADGNTVDTW
-1375 VSGDKEHYVS
+1375 VSGEKEHYVS

-1391 TYTLIEEN
+1391 TYTLIEET

-1405 RAEEITFTVT
+1405 RADEITFTVT
-1415 NEKIDQEVNMF
+1415 KEKVDQEVNMF

-1468 AVSGLDAGKEYILKE
+1468 AVSGLDAGCEYILKE

-1517 DIEVQKVDAQTKN
+1517 DIEVQKVDAQTMK
-1530 VIKSKD
+1530 VIRSKD

-1594 VDDKL
+1594 IDDNL

-1607 FIYQDTPMPTTGVK
+1607 FVYQDTPMPTTGVK

-1628 QKFTAL
+1628 KKFTAL

-1640 VLLLCVILILR
+1640 VLLICVILFLR

>member
-10 GAVALSALMTLGVA
+10 GAVALSALMTLGMA

-30 VEAFSAHVDYDG
+30 VEAFSAHVDNDG
-42 KSTAYGSTCG
+42 KSKAYGSTCG

-65 HAKKTPGSQ
+65 HTKKTPGSQ
-74 DMNAE
+74 NMNAE
-79 IYTSTEAKYANIRK
+79 IYTSTEARYANIRK

-111 SDNEKNVI
+111 SDDEKNVI

-158 FSKHVVNTWYDKNA
+158 FSRHVVDTWYDQNA
-172 KTQKSE
+172 KIQKSE
-178 SSRLNGPNKYHITI
+178 SSRLNGPNGYHITI
-192 NTQTNRVKVVNETR
+192 NTQTNRVKVVNETK
-206 GWSGQVV
+206 GWAGQVV

-243 FAPLIAWNGN
+243 FAPLIAWNGD
-253 SKQQQIG
+253 SRKQHVG

-286 RKTDT
+286 RKTDK

-305 NGYDRDITVTNGEI
+305 NGYDRDVTVTNGEI

-344 APFKTTVSANQTAE
+344 APFKTTVSANHTAE

-373 KTDSK
+373 KSDSK

-458 VDSKENVKTGKIEIQ
+458 VDSKENVKTGKIEIK

-479 NPLKGGEFG
+479 NPLKSGEFG

-517 VARSDDLP
+517 VARSGDLP

-585 EIKGA
+585 EIRGA
-590 VMTVTDNGGKVID
+590 VMTVTDNDGKVID

-608 GNPHSIKGLHEGC
+608 GNPHSIKGLHEGW

-657 KQFTASKKDASGKNY
+657 KQFTASKKDVSGKNY
-672 IEGAKLEVRDDQNR
+672 VEGAKLEVRDDQNR

-721 KADDIFFTVSNEK
+721 KAKDVFFTVSNEK
-734 KNESVIMK
+734 KNESV
-742 DSKITASKTDIT
+742 
-754 GTKEIKGAVL
+754 
-764 TVTDNDGKVIDT
+764 
-776 WTSDGN
+776 
-782 PHAISGLH
+782 
-790 EGWEYT
+790 
-796 LTETTAPK
+796 
-804 GYVKA
+804 
-809 ESIKFKAESGKDQK
+809 
-823 LVMKDG
+823 
-829 QFTAKKTDVSGKNHV
+829 
-844 EGAKLEVRDEKNNV
+844 
-858 VDSWTTT
+858 
-865 KEDHYIS
+865 
-872 GLEEGKTYRLVEA
+872 
-885 EAPKGYV
+885 
-892 KASDVSF
+892 
-899 TVTADMES
+899 
-907 ATVVMKDAKITAKK
+907 
-921 TDISGTKEVEGA
+921 
-933 EMIVTDE
+933 
-940 KGTIVDKWISGKE
+940 
-953 EHSISG
+953 
-959 LEAGKKYT
+959 
-967 LTEKTAPNSFVKA
+967 
-980 ESIEFTAGGDK
+980 
-991 NQSLVMKDKQYTV
+991 
-1004 SKKDAS
+1004 
-1010 VKNYVEG
+1010 
-1017 AKLEVRDEQDRV
+1017 
-1029 VDSWTTTKEDHY
+1029 
-1041 VSGLEE
+1041 
-1047 GKTYRLV
+1047 
-1054 EVEAPKGYVK
+1054 
-1064 ASDIYFTVSKDKKN
+1064 
-1078 ETVVMK
+1078 VMK
-1084 DAKITASKR
+1084 DAKITASKT
-1093 EITGTKEIEGAK
+1093 EVTGTKEVEGAK
-1105 MTVTDDKG
+1105 MTVTDEKG
-1113 TVVDKWTSGKEEH
+1113 KTVDEWTSGKEEH

-1134 KRYTLTETTAPK
+1134 KKYTLTETTAPK

-1163 KLVMKDKQVT
+1163 KLV
-1173 ITKTEVTGTKEIEG
+1173 
-1187 AKMTVKDETG
+1187 
-1197 KTVDT
+1197 
-1202 WTSTKEEHYVSGLEE
+1202 
-1217 GKKYTLI
+1217 
-1224 EETAPNGYVKA
+1224 
-1235 ESIEFTVSKEKKNEA
+1235 
-1250 YIMKDKQV
+1250 MKDKQV

-1291 TKEEHYVSGLEE
+1291 GKEEHYVSGLEE
-1303 GKTYILTE
+1303 GKTYTLTE

-1341 KQVSVTKTDITGTQ
+1341 KQISVTKTDITGTQ

-1360 TLTVKDEDGNTVDTW
+1360 TLTVKDADGNTVDTW
-1375 VSGDKEHYVS
+1375 VSGEKEHYVS

-1391 TYTLIEEN
+1391 TYTLIEET

-1405 RAEEITFTVT
+1405 RADEITFTVT
-1415 NEKIDQEVNMF
+1415 KEKVDQEVNMF

-1468 AVSGLDAGKEYILKE
+1468 AVSGLDAGCEYILKE

-1517 DIEVQKVDAQTKN
+1517 DIEVQKVDAQTKK
-1530 VIKSKD
+1530 VIRSKD

-1594 VDDKL
+1594 IDDNL

-1607 FIYQDTPMPTTGVK
+1607 FVYQDTPMPTTGVK

-1628 QKFTAL
+1628 KKFTAL

-1640 VLLLCVILILR
+1640 VLLICVILILR

>member
-10 GAVALSALMTLGVA
+10 GAVALSALMTLGIA

-42 KSTAYGSTCG
+42 KSTAYGNTCG

-79 IYTSTEAKYANIRK
+79 IYTSTDARYANIRK

-158 FSKHVVNTWYDKNA
+158 FSKYVVNTWYDQNA
-172 KTQKSE
+172 KIQKSE
-178 SSRLNGPNKYHITI
+178 SSRLNGPNGYHITI
-192 NTQTNRVKVVNETR
+192 NTQTNRVKVVNETK
-206 GWSGQVV
+206 GWAGQVV

-237 LQGGFT
+237 LKGGFT
-243 FAPLIAWNGN
+243 FAPLIAYNGN

-260 TWLTVDPGV
+260 TWLTVAPGV

-274 ADFRAQ
+274 AEFRAQ

-286 RKTDT
+286 RKTDK

-305 NGYDRDITVTNGEI
+305 NGYDRDVTVKNGEI

-373 KTDSK
+373 KSDSK

-395 GADGQ
+395 SADGQ

-458 VDSKENVKTGKIEIQ
+458 VDSKENVKTGKIEIK

-479 NPLKGGEFG
+479 NPLKSGEFG

-560 KNKTDTVTFVD
+560 KNKTDTLTFVN

-590 VMTVTDNGGKVID
+590 VMIVTDNDGKVID

-608 GNPHSIKGLHEGC
+608 GNPHSIKGLHEEW

-651 TIVMKD
+651 TLVMKD
-657 KQFTASKKDASGKNY
+657 KQFTASKKDVSGKNY
-672 IEGAKLEVRDDQNR
+672 VEGAKLEVRDDQNR

-809 ESIKFKAESGKDQK
+809 E
-823 LVMKDG
+823 
-829 QFTAKKTDVSGKNHV
+829 
-844 EGAKLEVRDEKNNV
+844 
-858 VDSWTTT
+858 
-865 KEDHYIS
+865 
-872 GLEEGKTYRLVEA
+872 
-885 EAPKGYV
+885 
-892 KASDVSF
+892 
-899 TVTADMES
+899 
-907 ATVVMKDAKITAKK
+907 
-921 TDISGTKEVEGA
+921 
-933 EMIVTDE
+933 
-940 KGTIVDKWISGKE
+940 
-953 EHSISG
+953 
-959 LEAGKKYT
+959 
-967 LTEKTAPNSFVKA
+967 
-980 ESIEFTAGGDK
+980 
-991 NQSLVMKDKQYTV
+991 
-1004 SKKDAS
+1004 
-1010 VKNYVEG
+1010 
-1017 AKLEVRDEQDRV
+1017 
-1029 VDSWTTTKEDHY
+1029 
-1041 VSGLEE
+1041 
-1047 GKTYRLV
+1047 
-1054 EVEAPKGYVK
+1054 
-1064 ASDIYFTVSKDKKN
+1064 
-1078 ETVVMK
+1078 
-1084 DAKITASKR
+1084 
-1093 EITGTKEIEGAK
+1093 
-1105 MTVTDDKG
+1105 
-1113 TVVDKWTSGKEEH
+1113 
-1126 SISGLEEG
+1126 
-1134 KRYTLTETTAPK
+1134 
-1146 GYVKAESIEFTA
+1146 
-1158 GDKDQ
+1158 
-1163 KLVMKDKQVT
+1163 
-1173 ITKTEVTGTKEIEG
+1173 
-1187 AKMTVKDETG
+1187 
-1197 KTVDT
+1197 
-1202 WTSTKEEHYVSGLEE
+1202 
-1217 GKKYTLI
+1217 
-1224 EETAPNGYVKA
+1224 
-1235 ESIEFTVSKEKKNEA
+1235 
-1250 YIMKDKQV
+1250 
-1258 TVTKTEV
+1258 
-1265 SGTDEVEGAKMTV
+1265 
-1278 TDEKGKTVDEWTS
+1278 
-1291 TKEEHYVSGLEE
+1291 
-1303 GKTYILTE
+1303 
-1311 TTAPNGY
+1311 
-1318 VKAESIEF
+1318 
-1326 TVSKDKVNQKVNMLD
+1326 
-1341 KQVSVTKTDITGTQ
+1341 
-1355 EVPGA
+1355 
-1360 TLTVKDEDGNTVDTW
+1360 
-1375 VSGDKEHYVS
+1375 
-1385 GLEEGK
+1385 
-1391 TYTLIEEN
+1391 
-1399 APEGYV
+1399 
-1405 RAEEITFTVT
+1405 EITFTVT
-1415 NEKIDQEVNMF
+1415 NEKVDQEVNMF

-1455 NIVDKWTTDGTAH
+1455 NIVDKWITDGTAH
-1468 AVSGLDAGKEYILKE
+1468 AVSGLDAGKEYIIKE

-1517 DIEVQKVDAQTKN
+1517 DIEVQKVDAQTKK
-1530 VIKSKD
+1530 VIRSKD
-1536 FEFTMYSDAECKN
+1536 FEFTMYSDADCKN

-1561 TATFKDLRYGTY
+1561 TATFKNLRYGTY

-1640 VLLLCVILILR
+1640 VLLLCVIFILR

>member
-10 GAVALSALMTLGVA
+10 GAIALSALMTLGVT
-24 SQGIST
+24 SQSINI
-30 VEAFSAHVDYDG
+30 VEASSHKLDYLGQTTAWGTECGNYLIDG
-42 KSTAYGSTCG
+42 RRAWCIEHKKDSPPSGVINGDVYKSTEE
-52 KFRINGRQAWCLE
+52 KF
-65 HAKKTPGSQ
+65 
-74 DMNAE
+74 
-79 IYTSTEAKYANIRK
+79 ANMRK

-99 FGYEEWSGLHGK
+99 YGYEQWSGMDNL
-111 SDNEKNVI
+111 SDIERNTM
-119 MSKALSHAYSGSS
+119 MSIALSKAYSGTK
-132 ISKGIMT
+132 IRQTIIN
-139 DFYNYATSK
+139 DFYNFAVSQ
-148 PDPLHQNNLV
+148 PDPLNKNVLK
-158 FSKHVVNTWYDKNA
+158 FSKQIVNVWYDKDA
-172 KTQKSE
+172 KIQKSE
-178 SSRLNGPNKYHITI
+178 SSTLNGPSKYHVTI
-192 NTQTNRVKVVNETR
+192 NPQTSKVRVVNETR
-206 GWSGQVV
+206 GTSGQVV

-226 AGYTGHAYSGY
+226 ADYTGNSYSGW
-237 LQGGFT
+237 LKGGFS
-243 FAPLIAWNGN
+243 FAPLIVHNGN
-253 SKQQQIG
+253 SAQQHIS
-260 TWLTVDPGV
+260 TWVTTDPDEP
-269 NTFLN
+269 TCLN
-274 ADFRAQ
+274 ADFKAVV
-280 LGSLKL
+280 GSLKL

-291 GGKLLDGAVFHVSG
+291 GGKLLNGAVFHVSG
-305 NGYDRDITVTNGEI
+305 NGYEQDVTVENGEI
-319 TVNELPIGDYTV
+319 TVNELPAGDYTV

-344 APFKTTVSANQTAE
+344 APFKTTVVAGQTVE
-358 TTITDEAPTGKISIK
+358 TTITDEAPTGKIYITKS
-373 KTDSK
+373 DSK

-458 VDSKENVKTGKIEIQ
+458 VDSKENVKTGKIEIK

-479 NPLKGGEFG
+479 NPLKSGEFG

-517 VARSDDLP
+517 VARSGDLP

-571 KKVTASKTTITGTD
+571 KKVTASKTTITGTK

-590 VMTVTDNGGKVID
+590 VMTVTDNDGKVID

-608 GNPHSIKGLHEGC
+608 GNPHSIKGLHEGW

-651 TIVMKD
+651 TLVMKD
-657 KQFTASKKDASGKNY
+657 KQFTASKKDVSGKNY
-672 IEGAKLEVRDDQNR
+672 VEGAKLEVRDDQNR

-693 TKEDH
+693 TKKDH

-796 LTETTAPK
+796 LAETTAPK

-1064 ASDIYFTVSKDKKN
+1064 ASDIYFTVSKEKKN

-1187 AKMTVKDETG
+1187 AKMTVKDEAG

-1202 WTSTKEEHYVSGLEE
+1202 WTSGKEEHYVSGLEE

-1224 EETAPNGYVKA
+1224 EETAPDGYVKA

-1250 YIMKDKQV
+1250 YIMK
-1258 TVTKTEV
+1258 
-1265 SGTDEVEGAKMTV
+1265 
-1278 TDEKGKTVDEWTS
+1278 
-1291 TKEEHYVSGLEE
+1291 
-1303 GKTYILTE
+1303 
-1311 TTAPNGY
+1311 
-1318 VKAESIEF
+1318 
-1326 TVSKDKVNQKVNMLD
+1326 D

-1391 TYTLIEEN
+1391 TYTLIEET

-1415 NEKIDQEVNMF
+1415 NEKVDQEVNMF

-1455 NIVDKWTTDGTAH
+1455 NIVDKWITDGTAH
-1468 AVSGLDAGKEYILKE
+1468 AVSGLDAGKEYIIKE

-1517 DIEVQKVDAQTKN
+1517 DIEVQKVDAQTKK
-1530 VIKSKD
+1530 VIRSKD
-1536 FEFTMYSDAECKN
+1536 FEFTMYSDADCKN

-1561 TATFKDLRYGTY
+1561 TATFKNLRYGTY

>member
-1 MNRNILKKL
+1 
-10 GAVALSALMTLGVA
+10 MT
-24 SQGIST
+24 
-30 VEAFSAHVDYDG
+30 D
-42 KSTAYGSTCG
+42 
-52 KFRINGRQAWCLE
+52 
-65 HAKKTPGSQ
+65 
-74 DMNAE
+74 
-79 IYTSTEAKYANIRK
+79 IYT
-93 IMYYGW
+93 
-99 FGYEEWSGLHGK
+99 
-111 SDNEKNVI
+111 
-119 MSKALSHAYSGSS
+119 
-132 ISKGIMT
+132 
-139 DFYNYATSK
+139 YATSK
-148 PDPLHQNNLV
+148 PEPLHQNNLV
-158 FSKHVVNTWYDKNA
+158 FSKYVVNTWYDQNA
-172 KTQKSE
+172 KIQKSE
-178 SSRLNGPNKYHITI
+178 SSRLNGPNGYHITI
-192 NTQTNRVKVVNETR
+192 NTQTNRVKVVNETK
-206 GWSGQVV
+206 GWAGQVV

-237 LQGGFT
+237 LKGGFT
-243 FAPLIAWNGN
+243 VAPLIAYNGN

-274 ADFRAQ
+274 AEFRAQ

-305 NGYDRDITVTNGEI
+305 NGYDRDVTVTNGEI

-373 KTDSK
+373 KSDSK

-458 VDSKENVKTGKIEIQ
+458 VDSKENVKTGKIEIK

-479 NPLKGGEFG
+479 NPLKSGEFG

-508 VSIKTDDSG
+508 VSIKTDNSG

-542 NSHNFVLSDDT
+542 NSQNFVLSDDT

-560 KNKTDTVTFVD
+560 KNNTDTVTFVD

-590 VMTVTDNGGKVID
+590 VMTVTDNDGKVID

-608 GNPHSIKGLHEGC
+608 GNPHSIKGLHEGS

-651 TIVMKD
+651 TLVMKD

-672 IEGAKLEVRDDQNR
+672 VEGAKLEVRDDQNR

-698 YVSGLEEGKTYRLVE
+698 YVSGLEEGKTY
-713 AEAPKGYV
+713 
-721 KADDIFFTVSNEK
+721 T
-734 KNESVIMK
+734 
-742 DSKITASKTDIT
+742 
-754 GTKEIKGAVL
+754 
-764 TVTDNDGKVIDT
+764 
-776 WTSDGN
+776 
-782 PHAISGLH
+782 
-790 EGWEYT
+790 
-796 LTETTAPK
+796 
-804 GYVKA
+804 
-809 ESIKFKAESGKDQK
+809 
-823 LVMKDG
+823 
-829 QFTAKKTDVSGKNHV
+829 
-844 EGAKLEVRDEKNNV
+844 
-858 VDSWTTT
+858 
-865 KEDHYIS
+865 
-872 GLEEGKTYRLVEA
+872 
-885 EAPKGYV
+885 
-892 KASDVSF
+892 
-899 TVTADMES
+899 
-907 ATVVMKDAKITAKK
+907 
-921 TDISGTKEVEGA
+921 
-933 EMIVTDE
+933 
-940 KGTIVDKWISGKE
+940 
-953 EHSISG
+953 
-959 LEAGKKYT
+959 
-967 LTEKTAPNSFVKA
+967 
-980 ESIEFTAGGDK
+980 
-991 NQSLVMKDKQYTV
+991 
-1004 SKKDAS
+1004 
-1010 VKNYVEG
+1010 
-1017 AKLEVRDEQDRV
+1017 
-1029 VDSWTTTKEDHY
+1029 
-1041 VSGLEE
+1041 
-1047 GKTYRLV
+1047 
-1054 EVEAPKGYVK
+1054 
-1064 ASDIYFTVSKDKKN
+1064 
-1078 ETVVMK
+1078 
-1084 DAKITASKR
+1084 
-1093 EITGTKEIEGAK
+1093 
-1105 MTVTDDKG
+1105 
-1113 TVVDKWTSGKEEH
+1113 
-1126 SISGLEEG
+1126 
-1134 KRYTLTETTAPK
+1134 
-1146 GYVKAESIEFTA
+1146 
-1158 GDKDQ
+1158 
-1163 KLVMKDKQVT
+1163 
-1173 ITKTEVTGTKEIEG
+1173 
-1187 AKMTVKDETG
+1187 
-1197 KTVDT
+1197 
-1202 WTSTKEEHYVSGLEE
+1202 
-1217 GKKYTLI
+1217 
-1224 EETAPNGYVKA
+1224 
-1235 ESIEFTVSKEKKNEA
+1235 
-1250 YIMKDKQV
+1250 
-1258 TVTKTEV
+1258 
-1265 SGTDEVEGAKMTV
+1265 
-1278 TDEKGKTVDEWTS
+1278 
-1291 TKEEHYVSGLEE
+1291 
-1303 GKTYILTE
+1303 LTE

-1326 TVSKDKVNQKVNMLD
+1326 TVSKDKVNQKVSMLD

-1375 VSGDKEHYVS
+1375 VSGEKEHYVS

-1391 TYTLIEEN
+1391 TYTLIEET

-1415 NEKIDQEVNMF
+1415 NEKVDQEVNMF

-1455 NIVDKWTTDGTAH
+1455 NIVDKRTTDGTAH
-1468 AVSGLDAGKEYILKE
+1468 AVSGLDAGSEYVLKE

-1506 DVEIKEQPVLT
+1506 DVEINEQPVLT
-1517 DIEVQKVDAQTKN
+1517 DIEVQKVDAQTKK
-1530 VIKSKD
+1530 VIRSKD
-1536 FEFTMYSDAECKN
+1536 FEFTMYSDADCKN

-1561 TATFKDLRYGTY
+1561 TATFKNLRYGTY

-1594 VDDKL
+1594 IDDNL

-1640 VLLLCVILILR
+1640 VLLICVILIIR

>member
-30 VEAFSAHVDYDG
+30 VQASTHYVNYDG
-42 KSTAYGSTCG
+42 KSKAYGSTCG
-52 KFRINGRQAWCLE
+52 KFRIDGRQAWCLE
-65 HAKKTPGSQ
+65 HKKSTPGSQ
-74 DMNAE
+74 SMNAE
-79 IYTSTEAKYANIRK
+79 VYTSTEARYANIRK

-99 FGYEEWSGLHGK
+99 FGYEEWGGLQGK
-111 SDNEKNVI
+111 SNDEKNVI

-148 PDPLHQNNLV
+148 PDPLNQNVLV
-158 FSKHVVNTWYDKNA
+158 FSKNVVNTWYDKNA

-237 LQGGFT
+237 LKGGFT
-243 FAPLIAWNGN
+243 FAPLIAWNGD
-253 SKQQQIG
+253 SRKQHVG
-260 TWLTVDPGV
+260 TWVPLTDPEV
-269 NTFLN
+269 STFLN

-286 RKTDT
+286 RKTDK

-305 NGYDRDITVTNGEI
+305 NGYDRDVTVTNGEI

-344 APFKTTVSANQTAE
+344 APFKTTVSANHTAE

-373 KTDSK
+373 KSDSK

-458 VDSKENVKTGKIEIQ
+458 VDSKENVKTGKIEIK

-479 NPLKGGEFG
+479 NPLKSGEFG

-517 VARSDDLP
+517 VARSGDLP

-542 NSHNFVLSDDT
+542 NSHNFVLSNDT

-590 VMTVTDNGGKVID
+590 VMTVTDNDGKVID

-608 GNPHSIKGLHEGC
+608 GNPHSIKGLHEGW

-657 KQFTASKKDASGKNY
+657 KQFTASKKDVSGKNY
-672 IEGAKLEVRDDQNR
+672 VEGAKLEVRDDQNR

-698 YVSGLEEGKTYRLVE
+698 YVSGLEEGKTY
-713 AEAPKGYV
+713 
-721 KADDIFFTVSNEK
+721 T
-734 KNESVIMK
+734 
-742 DSKITASKTDIT
+742 
-754 GTKEIKGAVL
+754 
-764 TVTDNDGKVIDT
+764 
-776 WTSDGN
+776 
-782 PHAISGLH
+782 
-790 EGWEYT
+790 
-796 LTETTAPK
+796 
-804 GYVKA
+804 
-809 ESIKFKAESGKDQK
+809 
-823 LVMKDG
+823 
-829 QFTAKKTDVSGKNHV
+829 
-844 EGAKLEVRDEKNNV
+844 
-858 VDSWTTT
+858 
-865 KEDHYIS
+865 
-872 GLEEGKTYRLVEA
+872 
-885 EAPKGYV
+885 
-892 KASDVSF
+892 
-899 TVTADMES
+899 
-907 ATVVMKDAKITAKK
+907 
-921 TDISGTKEVEGA
+921 
-933 EMIVTDE
+933 
-940 KGTIVDKWISGKE
+940 
-953 EHSISG
+953 
-959 LEAGKKYT
+959 
-967 LTEKTAPNSFVKA
+967 
-980 ESIEFTAGGDK
+980 
-991 NQSLVMKDKQYTV
+991 
-1004 SKKDAS
+1004 
-1010 VKNYVEG
+1010 
-1017 AKLEVRDEQDRV
+1017 
-1029 VDSWTTTKEDHY
+1029 
-1041 VSGLEE
+1041 
-1047 GKTYRLV
+1047 
-1054 EVEAPKGYVK
+1054 
-1064 ASDIYFTVSKDKKN
+1064 
-1078 ETVVMK
+1078 
-1084 DAKITASKR
+1084 
-1093 EITGTKEIEGAK
+1093 
-1105 MTVTDDKG
+1105 
-1113 TVVDKWTSGKEEH
+1113 
-1126 SISGLEEG
+1126 
-1134 KRYTLTETTAPK
+1134 
-1146 GYVKAESIEFTA
+1146 
-1158 GDKDQ
+1158 
-1163 KLVMKDKQVT
+1163 
-1173 ITKTEVTGTKEIEG
+1173 
-1187 AKMTVKDETG
+1187 
-1197 KTVDT
+1197 
-1202 WTSTKEEHYVSGLEE
+1202 
-1217 GKKYTLI
+1217 
-1224 EETAPNGYVKA
+1224 
-1235 ESIEFTVSKEKKNEA
+1235 
-1250 YIMKDKQV
+1250 
-1258 TVTKTEV
+1258 
-1265 SGTDEVEGAKMTV
+1265 
-1278 TDEKGKTVDEWTS
+1278 
-1291 TKEEHYVSGLEE
+1291 
-1303 GKTYILTE
+1303 LTE

-1341 KQVSVTKTDITGTQ
+1341 KQISVTKTDITGTQ

-1360 TLTVKDEDGNTVDTW
+1360 TLTVKDADGNTVDTW
-1375 VSGDKEHYVS
+1375 VSGEKEHYVS

-1391 TYTLIEEN
+1391 TYTLIEET

-1405 RAEEITFTVT
+1405 RADEITFTVT
-1415 NEKIDQEVNMF
+1415 KEKVDQEVNMF

-1468 AVSGLDAGKEYILKE
+1468 AVSGLDAGCEYILKE

-1506 DVEIKEQPVLT
+1506 DVEIKEHPVLT
-1517 DIEVQKVDAQTKN
+1517 DIEVQKVDAQTKK
-1530 VIKSKD
+1530 VIRSKD

-1594 VDDKL
+1594 IDDNL

-1607 FIYQDTPMPTTGVK
+1607 FVYQDTPMPTTGVK

-1628 QKFTAL
+1628 KKFTAL

-1640 VLLLCVILILR
+1640 VLLICVILIIR
-1651 KKKNA
+1651 KKRND

>member
-24 SQGIST
+24 SQGISS
-30 VEAFSAHVDYDG
+30 VEASGNYELKYYGQSNGLGSECGNYTIDG
-42 KSTAYGSTCG
+42 RRGWCIEHEKDSPPSG
-52 KFRINGRQAWCLE
+52 FVNG
-65 HAKKTPGSQ
+65 
-74 DMNAE
+74 E
-79 IYTSTEAKYANIRK
+79 IYHGTDAKSANIRK

-99 FGYEEWSGLHGK
+99 EGFEPWSGLNTL
-111 SDNEKNVI
+111 SDAEKNSL
-119 MSKALSHAYSGSS
+119 MSMALSCAYSGTK
-132 ISKGIMT
+132 IRNATIKN
-139 DFYNYATSK
+139 FYNYATSQ
-148 PDPLHQNNLV
+148 PDPQNKNILK
-158 FSKHVVNTWYDKNA
+158 FSKQIVNTWYDQNA
-172 KTQKSE
+172 KVQKSE
-178 SSRLNGPNKYHITI
+178 SSRLNGPNGAHVTI
-192 NTQTNRVKVVNETR
+192 NPQTSKVRVVNETK
-206 GWSGQVV
+206 GTSGQIV
-213 DVYGGDTVHYEAD
+213 DVYAGDTVHYEAD
-226 AGYTGHAYSGY
+226 ADYTGNSYSGW
-237 LQGGFT
+237 LKGGFS
-243 FAPLIAWNGN
+243 FAPLIVHNGN
-253 SKQQQIG
+253 SKQQHIG
-260 TWLTVDPGV
+260 VWITTDPLEP
-269 NTFLN
+269 TCLN
-274 ADFRAQ
+274 ADFKAVV
-280 LGSLKL
+280 GSLKL

-305 NGYDRDITVTNGEI
+305 NGYDKDVTVANGEI
-319 TVNELPIGDYTV
+319 TVNDLTVGDYTI

-344 APFKTTVSANQTAE
+344 SPFKTTVSANQTAE

-373 KTDSK
+373 KSDSK

-458 VDSKENVKTGKIEIQ
+458 VDSKENVKTGKIEIK

-479 NPLKGGEFG
+479 NPLKSGEFG

-590 VMTVTDNGGKVID
+590 VMTVTDNDGKVID

-608 GNPHSIKGLHEGC
+608 GNPHSIKGLHEGW
-621 EYTLTETTAPK
+621 EYTLTETKAPK

-651 TIVMKD
+651 KLVMKD
-657 KQFTASKKDASGKNY
+657 KQFTASKKDVSGKNY
-672 IEGAKLEVRDDQNR
+672 VEGAKLEVRDDQNR

-721 KADDIFFTVSNEK
+721 KAKDVFFTVSNEK
-734 KNESVIMK
+734 KNESV
-742 DSKITASKTDIT
+742 
-754 GTKEIKGAVL
+754 
-764 TVTDNDGKVIDT
+764 
-776 WTSDGN
+776 
-782 PHAISGLH
+782 
-790 EGWEYT
+790 
-796 LTETTAPK
+796 
-804 GYVKA
+804 
-809 ESIKFKAESGKDQK
+809 
-823 LVMKDG
+823 
-829 QFTAKKTDVSGKNHV
+829 
-844 EGAKLEVRDEKNNV
+844 
-858 VDSWTTT
+858 
-865 KEDHYIS
+865 
-872 GLEEGKTYRLVEA
+872 
-885 EAPKGYV
+885 
-892 KASDVSF
+892 
-899 TVTADMES
+899 
-907 ATVVMKDAKITAKK
+907 
-921 TDISGTKEVEGA
+921 
-933 EMIVTDE
+933 
-940 KGTIVDKWISGKE
+940 
-953 EHSISG
+953 
-959 LEAGKKYT
+959 
-967 LTEKTAPNSFVKA
+967 
-980 ESIEFTAGGDK
+980 
-991 NQSLVMKDKQYTV
+991 
-1004 SKKDAS
+1004 
-1010 VKNYVEG
+1010 
-1017 AKLEVRDEQDRV
+1017 
-1029 VDSWTTTKEDHY
+1029 
-1041 VSGLEE
+1041 
-1047 GKTYRLV
+1047 
-1054 EVEAPKGYVK
+1054 
-1064 ASDIYFTVSKDKKN
+1064 
-1078 ETVVMK
+1078 VMK
-1084 DAKITASKR
+1084 DAKITASKT
-1093 EITGTKEIEGAK
+1093 EVTGTKEIEGAK
-1105 MTVTDDKG
+1105 MAVTDEKG
-1113 TVVDKWTSGKEEH
+1113 KTVDEWTSGKEEH

-1134 KRYTLTETTAPK
+1134 KKYTLTETTAPK
-1146 GYVKAESIEFTA
+1146 GYVKAVSIEFTA

-1202 WTSTKEEHYVSGLEE
+1202 W
-1217 GKKYTLI
+1217 
-1224 EETAPNGYVKA
+1224 
-1235 ESIEFTVSKEKKNEA
+1235 
-1250 YIMKDKQV
+1250 
-1258 TVTKTEV
+1258 
-1265 SGTDEVEGAKMTV
+1265 
-1278 TDEKGKTVDEWTS
+1278 
-1291 TKEEHYVSGLEE
+1291 
-1303 GKTYILTE
+1303 
-1311 TTAPNGY
+1311 
-1318 VKAESIEF
+1318 
-1326 TVSKDKVNQKVNMLD
+1326 
-1341 KQVSVTKTDITGTQ
+1341 
-1355 EVPGA
+1355 
-1360 TLTVKDEDGNTVDTW
+1360 
-1375 VSGDKEHYVS
+1375 VSGDNEHYVS

-1517 DIEVQKVDAQTKN
+1517 DIEVQKVDAQTKK

-1640 VLLLCVILILR
+1640 VLLICVILILR

>member
-24 SQGIST
+24 SQGISS
-30 VEAFSAHVDYDG
+30 VEASGTYDL
-42 KSTAYGSTCG
+42 KYYGQSKGLGSECG
-52 KFRINGRQAWCLE
+52 NYTIDGRRGWCIEHKKDSPPSGFVNG
-65 HAKKTPGSQ
+65 
-74 DMNAE
+74 E
-79 IYTSTEAKYANIRK
+79 IYHGTDAKSANIRK

-99 FGYEEWSGLHGK
+99 EGFEPWSGLNTL
-111 SDNEKNVI
+111 SDAEKNSL
-119 MSKALSHAYSGSS
+119 MSMALSCAYSGTK
-132 ISKGIMT
+132 IRNATIKN
-139 DFYNYATSK
+139 FYNYATSQ
-148 PDPLHQNNLV
+148 PDPQNKNILK
-158 FSKHVVNTWYDKNA
+158 FSKQIVNTWYDQNA
-172 KTQKSE
+172 KVQKSE
-178 SSRLNGPNKYHITI
+178 SSRLNGPNGAHVTI
-192 NTQTNRVKVVNETR
+192 NPQTSKVRVVNETK
-206 GWSGQVV
+206 GTSGQIV
-213 DVYGGDTVHYEAD
+213 DVYAGDTVHYEAD
-226 AGYTGHAYSGY
+226 ADYTGNSYSGW
-237 LQGGFT
+237 LKGGFS
-243 FAPLIAWNGN
+243 FAPLIVHNGN
-253 SKQQQIG
+253 SKQQHIG
-260 TWLTVDPGV
+260 AWITTDPLEP
-269 NTFLN
+269 TCLN
-274 ADFRAQ
+274 ADFKAVV
-280 LGSLKL
+280 GSLKL

-305 NGYDRDITVTNGEI
+305 NGYDKDVTVANGEI
-319 TVNELPIGDYTV
+319 TVNDLTVGDYTI

-373 KTDSK
+373 KSDSK

-458 VDSKENVKTGKIEIQ
+458 VDSKENVKTGKIEIK

-479 NPLKGGEFG
+479 NPLKSGEFG

-590 VMTVTDNGGKVID
+590 VMTVTDNDGKVID

-608 GNPHSIKGLHEGC
+608 GNPHSIKGLHEGW

-651 TIVMKD
+651 KLVMKD
-657 KQFTASKKDASGKNY
+657 KQFTASKKDVSGKNY
-672 IEGAKLEVRDDQNR
+672 VEGAKLEVRDDQNR

-721 KADDIFFTVSNEK
+721 KAKDVFFTVSNEK
-734 KNESVIMK
+734 KNESV
-742 DSKITASKTDIT
+742 
-754 GTKEIKGAVL
+754 
-764 TVTDNDGKVIDT
+764 
-776 WTSDGN
+776 
-782 PHAISGLH
+782 
-790 EGWEYT
+790 
-796 LTETTAPK
+796 
-804 GYVKA
+804 
-809 ESIKFKAESGKDQK
+809 
-823 LVMKDG
+823 
-829 QFTAKKTDVSGKNHV
+829 
-844 EGAKLEVRDEKNNV
+844 
-858 VDSWTTT
+858 
-865 KEDHYIS
+865 
-872 GLEEGKTYRLVEA
+872 
-885 EAPKGYV
+885 
-892 KASDVSF
+892 
-899 TVTADMES
+899 
-907 ATVVMKDAKITAKK
+907 
-921 TDISGTKEVEGA
+921 
-933 EMIVTDE
+933 
-940 KGTIVDKWISGKE
+940 
-953 EHSISG
+953 
-959 LEAGKKYT
+959 
-967 LTEKTAPNSFVKA
+967 
-980 ESIEFTAGGDK
+980 
-991 NQSLVMKDKQYTV
+991 
-1004 SKKDAS
+1004 
-1010 VKNYVEG
+1010 
-1017 AKLEVRDEQDRV
+1017 
-1029 VDSWTTTKEDHY
+1029 
-1041 VSGLEE
+1041 
-1047 GKTYRLV
+1047 
-1054 EVEAPKGYVK
+1054 
-1064 ASDIYFTVSKDKKN
+1064 
-1078 ETVVMK
+1078 VMK
-1084 DAKITASKR
+1084 DAKITASKT
-1093 EITGTKEIEGAK
+1093 EVTGTKEIEGAK
-1105 MTVTDDKG
+1105 MTVTDEKG
-1113 TVVDKWTSGKEEH
+1113 KTVDEWTSGKEEH

-1134 KRYTLTETTAPK
+1134 KKYTLTETTAPK
-1146 GYVKAESIEFTA
+1146 GYVKAVSIEFTA

-1303 GKTYILTE
+1303 GKTYTLTE

-1360 TLTVKDEDGNTVDTW
+1360 TLTVKDETGKTVDTW

-1517 DIEVQKVDAQTKN
+1517 DIEVQKVDAQTKK

-1640 VLLLCVILILR
+1640 VLLICVILILR

>member
-24 SQGIST
+24 SQGINS
-30 VEAFSAHVDYDG
+30 VEASGTYELKYYGQSKGLGSECGNFTIDG
-42 KSTAYGSTCG
+42 RRGWCIEHKKDSPPSG
-52 KFRINGRQAWCLE
+52 FVNG
-65 HAKKTPGSQ
+65 
-74 DMNAE
+74 E
-79 IYTSTEAKYANIRK
+79 IYHGTDATSANIRK

-99 FGYEEWSGLHGK
+99 EGFEPWSGLNTL
-111 SDNEKNVI
+111 SDAEKNSL
-119 MSKALSHAYSGSS
+119 MSMSLSCAYSGTK
-132 ISKGIMT
+132 IRNATIKN
-139 DFYNYATSK
+139 FYNYATSQ
-148 PDPLHQNNLV
+148 PDPQNKNILK
-158 FSKHVVNTWYDKNA
+158 FSKQIVNTWYDQNA
-172 KTQKSE
+172 KVQKSE
-178 SSRLNGPNKYHITI
+178 SSRLNGPNGAHVTI
-192 NTQTNRVKVVNETR
+192 NPQTSKVRVVNETR
-206 GWSGQVV
+206 GTSGQIV
-213 DVYGGDTVHYEAD
+213 DVYAGDTVHYEAD
-226 AGYTGHAYSGY
+226 ADYTGNSYSGW
-237 LQGGFT
+237 LKGGFS
-243 FAPLIAWNGN
+243 FAPLIVHNGN
-253 SKQQQIG
+253 SKQQHIG
-260 TWLTVDPGV
+260 AWITTDPLEP
-269 NTFLN
+269 TCLN
-274 ADFRAQ
+274 ADFKAVV
-280 LGSLKL
+280 GSLKL

-305 NGYDRDITVTNGEI
+305 NGYDKDVTVANGEI
-319 TVNELPIGDYTV
+319 TVNDLTIGDYTI

-344 APFKTTVSANQTAE
+344 APFKTTVVAGQTAE

-373 KTDSK
+373 KSDSK
-378 GNVQGEA
+378 GNIQGEA

-395 GADGQ
+395 GPDGQ

-458 VDSKENVKTGKIEIQ
+458 VDSKENVKTGKIEIK

-479 NPLKGGEFG
+479 NPLKSGEFG

-534 SAPTQEAG
+534 SAPTQETG

-590 VMTVTDNGGKVID
+590 VMTVTDNDGKVID

-608 GNPHSIKGLHEGC
+608 GNPHSIK
-621 EYTLTETTAPK
+621 
-632 GYVKAE
+632 
-638 SIKFTVST
+638 
-646 DKKDQ
+646 
-651 TIVMKD
+651 
-657 KQFTASKKDASGKNY
+657 
-672 IEGAKLEVRDDQNR
+672 
-686 VVDSWTS
+686 
-693 TKEDH
+693 
-698 YVSGLEEGKTYRLVE
+698 
-713 AEAPKGYV
+713 
-721 KADDIFFTVSNEK
+721 
-734 KNESVIMK
+734 
-742 DSKITASKTDIT
+742 
-754 GTKEIKGAVL
+754 
-764 TVTDNDGKVIDT
+764 
-776 WTSDGN
+776 
-782 PHAISGLH
+782 GLH

-809 ESIKFKAESGKDQK
+809 ESI
-823 LVMKDG
+823 
-829 QFTAKKTDVSGKNHV
+829 
-844 EGAKLEVRDEKNNV
+844 
-858 VDSWTTT
+858 
-865 KEDHYIS
+865 
-872 GLEEGKTYRLVEA
+872 
-885 EAPKGYV
+885 
-892 KASDVSF
+892 
-899 TVTADMES
+899 
-907 ATVVMKDAKITAKK
+907 
-921 TDISGTKEVEGA
+921 
-933 EMIVTDE
+933 
-940 KGTIVDKWISGKE
+940 
-953 EHSISG
+953 
-959 LEAGKKYT
+959 
-967 LTEKTAPNSFVKA
+967 
-980 ESIEFTAGGDK
+980 
-991 NQSLVMKDKQYTV
+991 
-1004 SKKDAS
+1004 
-1010 VKNYVEG
+1010 
-1017 AKLEVRDEQDRV
+1017 
-1029 VDSWTTTKEDHY
+1029 
-1041 VSGLEE
+1041 
-1047 GKTYRLV
+1047 
-1054 EVEAPKGYVK
+1054 
-1064 ASDIYFTVSKDKKN
+1064 
-1078 ETVVMK
+1078 
-1084 DAKITASKR
+1084 
-1093 EITGTKEIEGAK
+1093 
-1105 MTVTDDKG
+1105 
-1113 TVVDKWTSGKEEH
+1113 
-1126 SISGLEEG
+1126 
-1134 KRYTLTETTAPK
+1134 
-1146 GYVKAESIEFTA
+1146 
-1158 GDKDQ
+1158 
-1163 KLVMKDKQVT
+1163 
-1173 ITKTEVTGTKEIEG
+1173 
-1187 AKMTVKDETG
+1187 
-1197 KTVDT
+1197 
-1202 WTSTKEEHYVSGLEE
+1202 
-1217 GKKYTLI
+1217 
-1224 EETAPNGYVKA
+1224 
-1235 ESIEFTVSKEKKNEA
+1235 EFTVSKEKKNEA
-1250 YIMKDKQV
+1250 YIMK
-1258 TVTKTEV
+1258 
-1265 SGTDEVEGAKMTV
+1265 
-1278 TDEKGKTVDEWTS
+1278 
-1291 TKEEHYVSGLEE
+1291 
-1303 GKTYILTE
+1303 
-1311 TTAPNGY
+1311 
-1318 VKAESIEF
+1318 
-1326 TVSKDKVNQKVNMLD
+1326 D

-1391 TYTLIEEN
+1391 TYTLIEET

-1415 NEKIDQEVNMF
+1415 NEKVDQEVNMF

-1455 NIVDKWTTDGTAH
+1455 NIVDKWITDGTAH
-1468 AVSGLDAGKEYILKE
+1468 AVSGLDAGKEYIIKE

-1517 DIEVQKVDAQTKN
+1517 DIEVQKVDAQTKK
-1530 VIKSKD
+1530 VIRSKD
-1536 FEFTMYSDAECKN
+1536 FEFTMYSDADCKN

-1561 TATFKDLRYGTY
+1561 TATFKNLRYGTY

-1594 VDDKL
+1594 IDDNL

-1640 VLLLCVILILR
+1640 VLLICVILIIR

>member
-30 VEAFSAHVDYDG
+30 VQAASNYVNYDG

-74 DMNAE
+74 SMNAE
-79 IYTSTEAKYANIRK
+79 IYHSTEARYANIRK

-99 FGYEEWSGLHGK
+99 FGYEEWGGLHGK

-148 PDPLHQNNLV
+148 PDPLNQNVLV
-158 FSKHVVNTWYDKNA
+158 FSKTVVNTWYDKNA
-172 KTQKSE
+172 KVQKSE
-178 SSRLNGPNKYHITI
+178 SSRLNGPSGYHITI

-226 AGYTGHAYSGY
+226 AGYTGHVYSGY
-237 LQGGFT
+237 LKGGFT
-243 FAPLIAWNGN
+243 FAPLIAWNGD
-253 SKQQQIG
+253 SKKQHVG
-260 TWLTVDPGV
+260 TWITEDPLV

-305 NGYDRDITVTNGEI
+305 NGYDRDVTVSNGEI
-319 TVNELPIGDYTV
+319 TVNDLTIGDYTI

-358 TTITDEAPTGKISIK
+358 TTITDEAPTGKISIRK
-373 KTDSK
+373 SDSK

-395 GADGQ
+395 GADSQ

-458 VDSKENVKTGKIEIQ
+458 VDSKENVKTGKIEIK

-479 NPLKGGEFG
+479 NPLKSGEFG

-590 VMTVTDNGGKVID
+590 VMTVTDNDGKVID

-608 GNPHSIKGLHEGC
+608 GNPHSIKGLHEGW

-651 TIVMKD
+651 TLVMKD
-657 KQFTASKKDASGKNY
+657 KQFTASKKDVSGKNY
-672 IEGAKLEVRDDQNR
+672 VEGAKLEVRDDQNR
-686 VVDSWTS
+686 VVDS
-693 TKEDH
+693 
-698 YVSGLEEGKTYRLVE
+698 
-713 AEAPKGYV
+713 
-721 KADDIFFTVSNEK
+721 
-734 KNESVIMK
+734 
-742 DSKITASKTDIT
+742 
-754 GTKEIKGAVL
+754 
-764 TVTDNDGKVIDT
+764 
-776 WTSDGN
+776 
-782 PHAISGLH
+782 
-790 EGWEYT
+790 
-796 LTETTAPK
+796 
-804 GYVKA
+804 
-809 ESIKFKAESGKDQK
+809 
-823 LVMKDG
+823 
-829 QFTAKKTDVSGKNHV
+829 
-844 EGAKLEVRDEKNNV
+844 
-858 VDSWTTT
+858 
-865 KEDHYIS
+865 
-872 GLEEGKTYRLVEA
+872 
-885 EAPKGYV
+885 
-892 KASDVSF
+892 
-899 TVTADMES
+899 
-907 ATVVMKDAKITAKK
+907 
-921 TDISGTKEVEGA
+921 
-933 EMIVTDE
+933 
-940 KGTIVDKWISGKE
+940 
-953 EHSISG
+953 
-959 LEAGKKYT
+959 
-967 LTEKTAPNSFVKA
+967 
-980 ESIEFTAGGDK
+980 
-991 NQSLVMKDKQYTV
+991 
-1004 SKKDAS
+1004 
-1010 VKNYVEG
+1010 
-1017 AKLEVRDEQDRV
+1017 
-1029 VDSWTTTKEDHY
+1029 
-1041 VSGLEE
+1041 
-1047 GKTYRLV
+1047 
-1054 EVEAPKGYVK
+1054 
-1064 ASDIYFTVSKDKKN
+1064 
-1078 ETVVMK
+1078 
-1084 DAKITASKR
+1084 
-1093 EITGTKEIEGAK
+1093 
-1105 MTVTDDKG
+1105 
-1113 TVVDKWTSGKEEH
+1113 
-1126 SISGLEEG
+1126 
-1134 KRYTLTETTAPK
+1134 
-1146 GYVKAESIEFTA
+1146 
-1158 GDKDQ
+1158 
-1163 KLVMKDKQVT
+1163 
-1173 ITKTEVTGTKEIEG
+1173 
-1187 AKMTVKDETG
+1187 
-1197 KTVDT
+1197 

-1224 EETAPNGYVKA
+1224 EETAP
-1235 ESIEFTVSKEKKNEA
+1235 
-1250 YIMKDKQV
+1250 D
-1258 TVTKTEV
+1258 
-1265 SGTDEVEGAKMTV
+1265 
-1278 TDEKGKTVDEWTS
+1278 
-1291 TKEEHYVSGLEE
+1291 
-1303 GKTYILTE
+1303 
-1311 TTAPNGY
+1311 GY

-1431 VTKTDALTGD
+1431 GTKTDALTGD

-1517 DIEVQKVDAQTKN
+1517 DIEVQKVDAQTRK

-1640 VLLLCVILILR
+1640 VLLICVILILR

>member
-30 VEAFSAHVDYDG
+30 VQAASYYVNYDG

-74 DMNAE
+74 SMNAE
-79 IYTSTEAKYANIRK
+79 IYHSTEARYANIRK

-99 FGYEEWSGLHGK
+99 FGYEEWGGLHGK

-148 PDPLHQNNLV
+148 PDPLNQNVLV
-158 FSKHVVNTWYDKNA
+158 FSKMVVNTWYDKNA
-172 KTQKSE
+172 KVQKSE
-178 SSRLNGPNKYHITI
+178 SSRLNGPSGYHITI

-226 AGYTGHAYSGY
+226 AGYTGHVYSGY
-237 LQGGFT
+237 LKGGFT
-243 FAPLIAWNGN
+243 FAPLIAWNGD
-253 SKQQQIG
+253 SKKQHVG
-260 TWLTVDPGV
+260 TWITEDPLV

-305 NGYDRDITVTNGEI
+305 NGYDRDVTVSNGEI
-319 TVNELPIGDYTV
+319 TVNDLTIGDYTI

-358 TTITDEAPTGKISIK
+358 TTITDEAPTGKISIRK
-373 KTDSK
+373 SDSK

-395 GADGQ
+395 GADSQ

-458 VDSKENVKTGKIEIQ
+458 VDSKENVKTGKIEIK

-479 NPLKGGEFG
+479 NPLKSGEFG

-590 VMTVTDNGGKVID
+590 VMTVTDNDGKVID

-608 GNPHSIKGLHEGC
+608 GNPHSIKGLHEGW

-651 TIVMKD
+651 TLVMKD
-657 KQFTASKKDASGKNY
+657 KQFTASKKDVSGKNY
-672 IEGAKLEVRDDQNR
+672 VEGAKLEVRDDQNR

-698 YVSGLEEGKTYRLVE
+698 YVSGLEEGKTY
-713 AEAPKGYV
+713 
-721 KADDIFFTVSNEK
+721 
-734 KNESVIMK
+734 
-742 DSKITASKTDIT
+742 
-754 GTKEIKGAVL
+754 
-764 TVTDNDGKVIDT
+764 
-776 WTSDGN
+776 
-782 PHAISGLH
+782 
-790 EGWEYT
+790 
-796 LTETTAPK
+796 
-804 GYVKA
+804 
-809 ESIKFKAESGKDQK
+809 
-823 LVMKDG
+823 
-829 QFTAKKTDVSGKNHV
+829 
-844 EGAKLEVRDEKNNV
+844 
-858 VDSWTTT
+858 
-865 KEDHYIS
+865 
-872 GLEEGKTYRLVEA
+872 
-885 EAPKGYV
+885 
-892 KASDVSF
+892 
-899 TVTADMES
+899 
-907 ATVVMKDAKITAKK
+907 
-921 TDISGTKEVEGA
+921 
-933 EMIVTDE
+933 
-940 KGTIVDKWISGKE
+940 
-953 EHSISG
+953 
-959 LEAGKKYT
+959 
-967 LTEKTAPNSFVKA
+967 
-980 ESIEFTAGGDK
+980 
-991 NQSLVMKDKQYTV
+991 
-1004 SKKDAS
+1004 
-1010 VKNYVEG
+1010 
-1017 AKLEVRDEQDRV
+1017 
-1029 VDSWTTTKEDHY
+1029 
-1041 VSGLEE
+1041 
-1047 GKTYRLV
+1047 
-1054 EVEAPKGYVK
+1054 
-1064 ASDIYFTVSKDKKN
+1064 
-1078 ETVVMK
+1078 
-1084 DAKITASKR
+1084 
-1093 EITGTKEIEGAK
+1093 
-1105 MTVTDDKG
+1105 
-1113 TVVDKWTSGKEEH
+1113 
-1126 SISGLEEG
+1126 
-1134 KRYTLTETTAPK
+1134 
-1146 GYVKAESIEFTA
+1146 
-1158 GDKDQ
+1158 
-1163 KLVMKDKQVT
+1163 
-1173 ITKTEVTGTKEIEG
+1173 
-1187 AKMTVKDETG
+1187 
-1197 KTVDT
+1197 
-1202 WTSTKEEHYVSGLEE
+1202 
-1217 GKKYTLI
+1217 TLI
-1224 EETAPNGYVKA
+1224 EET
-1235 ESIEFTVSKEKKNEA
+1235 
-1250 YIMKDKQV
+1250 
-1258 TVTKTEV
+1258 
-1265 SGTDEVEGAKMTV
+1265 
-1278 TDEKGKTVDEWTS
+1278 
-1291 TKEEHYVSGLEE
+1291 
-1303 GKTYILTE
+1303 
-1311 TTAPNGY
+1311 
-1318 VKAESIEF
+1318 
-1326 TVSKDKVNQKVNMLD
+1326 
-1341 KQVSVTKTDITGTQ
+1341 
-1355 EVPGA
+1355 
-1360 TLTVKDEDGNTVDTW
+1360 
-1375 VSGDKEHYVS
+1375 
-1385 GLEEGK
+1385 
-1391 TYTLIEEN
+1391 

-1415 NEKIDQEVNMF
+1415 NEKVDQEVNMF

-1455 NIVDKWTTDGTAH
+1455 NIVDKWITDGTAH
-1468 AVSGLDAGKEYILKE
+1468 AVSGLDAGKEYIIKE

-1517 DIEVQKVDAQTKN
+1517 DIEVQKVDAQTKK
-1530 VIKSKD
+1530 VIRSKD
-1536 FEFTMYSDAECKN
+1536 FEFTMYSDADCKN

-1561 TATFKDLRYGTY
+1561 TATFKNLRYGTY

-1607 FIYQDTPMPTTGVK
+1607 FIYQDTAMPTTGVK

>member
-24 SQGIST
+24 SQGISS
-30 VEAFSAHVDYDG
+30 VEASGTYELKYYGQSKGLGSECGNYTIDG
-42 KSTAYGSTCG
+42 RRGWCIEHKKDSPPSG
-52 KFRINGRQAWCLE
+52 FVNG
-65 HAKKTPGSQ
+65 
-74 DMNAE
+74 E
-79 IYTSTEAKYANIRK
+79 IYHGTDTTSANIRK

-99 FGYEEWSGLHGK
+99 EGFEPWSGLNTL
-111 SDNEKNVI
+111 SDAEKNSL
-119 MSKALSHAYSGSS
+119 MSMSLSCAYSGTK
-132 ISKGIMT
+132 IRNATIKN
-139 DFYNYATSK
+139 FYNYATSK
-148 PDPLHQNNLV
+148 PDPQNKNILR
-158 FSKHVVNTWYDKNA
+158 FSKQVVNTWYDQNA
-172 KTQKSE
+172 KVQKSE
-178 SSRLNGPNKYHITI
+178 SSTLNGPNGAHVTI
-192 NTQTNRVKVVNETR
+192 NPQTSKVRVVNETR
-206 GWSGQVV
+206 GTSGQIV

-226 AGYTGHAYSGY
+226 ADYTGNSYSGW
-237 LQGGFT
+237 LKGGFS
-243 FAPLIAWNGN
+243 FAPLIVHNGN
-253 SKQQQIG
+253 SKQQHIG
-260 TWLTVDPGV
+260 AWITTDPLES
-269 NTFLN
+269 TCLN
-274 ADFRAQ
+274 ADFKAVV
-280 LGSLKL
+280 GSLKL
-286 RKTDT
+286 RKTDK

-305 NGYDRDITVTNGEI
+305 NSYDKDVTVANGEI
-319 TVNELPIGDYTV
+319 TVNELPIGEYTI

-344 APFKTTVSANQTAE
+344 APFKATVSAGQTAE
-358 TTITDEAPTGKISIK
+358 TTITDETPTGKISIRK
-373 KTDSK
+373 SDSK

-438 NTYTVELTYKD
+438 NSYTVELTYKD

-458 VDSKENVKTGKIEIQ
+458 VDSKENVKTGKIEIK

-590 VMTVTDNGGKVID
+590 VMTVTDNDGKVID

-608 GNPHSIKGLHEGC
+608 GNPHSIK
-621 EYTLTETTAPK
+621 
-632 GYVKAE
+632 
-638 SIKFTVST
+638 
-646 DKKDQ
+646 
-651 TIVMKD
+651 
-657 KQFTASKKDASGKNY
+657 
-672 IEGAKLEVRDDQNR
+672 
-686 VVDSWTS
+686 
-693 TKEDH
+693 
-698 YVSGLEEGKTYRLVE
+698 
-713 AEAPKGYV
+713 
-721 KADDIFFTVSNEK
+721 
-734 KNESVIMK
+734 
-742 DSKITASKTDIT
+742 
-754 GTKEIKGAVL
+754 
-764 TVTDNDGKVIDT
+764 
-776 WTSDGN
+776 
-782 PHAISGLH
+782 GLH

-809 ESIKFKAESGKDQK
+809 ESI
-823 LVMKDG
+823 
-829 QFTAKKTDVSGKNHV
+829 T
-844 EGAKLEVRDEKNNV
+844 
-858 VDSWTTT
+858 
-865 KEDHYIS
+865 
-872 GLEEGKTYRLVEA
+872 
-885 EAPKGYV
+885 
-892 KASDVSF
+892 
-899 TVTADMES
+899 
-907 ATVVMKDAKITAKK
+907 
-921 TDISGTKEVEGA
+921 
-933 EMIVTDE
+933 
-940 KGTIVDKWISGKE
+940 
-953 EHSISG
+953 
-959 LEAGKKYT
+959 
-967 LTEKTAPNSFVKA
+967 
-980 ESIEFTAGGDK
+980 
-991 NQSLVMKDKQYTV
+991 
-1004 SKKDAS
+1004 
-1010 VKNYVEG
+1010 
-1017 AKLEVRDEQDRV
+1017 
-1029 VDSWTTTKEDHY
+1029 
-1041 VSGLEE
+1041 
-1047 GKTYRLV
+1047 
-1054 EVEAPKGYVK
+1054 
-1064 ASDIYFTVSKDKKN
+1064 
-1078 ETVVMK
+1078 
-1084 DAKITASKR
+1084 
-1093 EITGTKEIEGAK
+1093 
-1105 MTVTDDKG
+1105 
-1113 TVVDKWTSGKEEH
+1113 
-1126 SISGLEEG
+1126 
-1134 KRYTLTETTAPK
+1134 
-1146 GYVKAESIEFTA
+1146 FTA

-1202 WTSTKEEHYVSGLEE
+1202 WTSGKEEHYVSGLEE

-1224 EETAPNGYVKA
+1224 EETAPDGYVKA

-1250 YIMKDKQV
+1250 YIMK
-1258 TVTKTEV
+1258 
-1265 SGTDEVEGAKMTV
+1265 
-1278 TDEKGKTVDEWTS
+1278 
-1291 TKEEHYVSGLEE
+1291 
-1303 GKTYILTE
+1303 
-1311 TTAPNGY
+1311 
-1318 VKAESIEF
+1318 
-1326 TVSKDKVNQKVNMLD
+1326 D

-1391 TYTLIEEN
+1391 TYTLIEET

-1415 NEKIDQEVNMF
+1415 NEKVDQEVNMF

-1455 NIVDKWTTDGTAH
+1455 NIVDKWITDGTAH
-1468 AVSGLDAGKEYILKE
+1468 AASGLDAGKEYIIKE

-1517 DIEVQKVDAQTKN
+1517 DIEVQKVDAQTKK
-1530 VIKSKD
+1530 VIRSKD

-1594 VDDKL
+1594 IDDNL

-1607 FIYQDTPMPTTGVK
+1607 FVYQDTPMPTTGVK

-1628 QKFTAL
+1628 KKFTAL

-1640 VLLLCVILILR
+1640 VLLIYVILIIR
-1651 KKKNA
+1651 KKRND

>member
-10 GAVALSALMTLGVA
+10 GAVALSALMTLGIA

-42 KSTAYGSTCG
+42 KSKAYGSTCG

-74 DMNAE
+74 NMNAE
-79 IYTSTEAKYANIRK
+79 IYTSTEARYANIRK

-158 FSKHVVNTWYDKNA
+158 FSRHVVNTWYDQNA
-172 KTQKSE
+172 KIQKSE
-178 SSRLNGPNKYHITI
+178 SSRLNGPNGYHITI
-192 NTQTNRVKVVNETR
+192 NTQTNRVKVVNETK
-206 GWSGQVV
+206 GWAGQVV

-243 FAPLIAWNGN
+243 FAPLIAWNGD
-253 SKQQQIG
+253 SRKQHVG

-274 ADFRAQ
+274 ADFKAQ

-286 RKTDT
+286 RKTDK

-305 NGYDRDITVTNGEI
+305 NGYDRDVTVTNGEI

-344 APFKTTVSANQTAE
+344 APFKTTVSANHTAE

-373 KTDSK
+373 KSDSK

-458 VDSKENVKTGKIEIQ
+458 VDSKENVKTGKIEIK

-479 NPLKGGEFG
+479 NPLKSGEFG

-517 VARSDDLP
+517 VARSGDLP

-534 SAPTQEAG
+534 SAPTQEGG

-590 VMTVTDNGGKVID
+590 VMTVTDNDGKVID

-608 GNPHSIKGLHEGC
+608 GNPHSIKGLHEGW

-638 SIKFTVST
+638 SIKFTVSI

-651 TIVMKD
+651 TLVMKD
-657 KQFTASKKDASGKNY
+657 KQFTASKKDVSGKNY
-672 IEGAKLEVRDDQNR
+672 VEGAKLEVRDDQNR

-764 TVTDNDGKVIDT
+764 TVKDNDGKVIDT

-1064 ASDIYFTVSKDKKN
+1064 ASDIYFTLSKDKKN

-1146 GYVKAESIEFTA
+1146 GYVKAESITFTA

-1187 AKMTVKDETG
+1187 AKMTVKDEAG

-1202 WTSTKEEHYVSGLEE
+1202 WTSGKEEHYVSGLEE

-1224 EETAPNGYVKA
+1224 EETAPDGYVKA

-1250 YIMKDKQV
+1250 YIMK
-1258 TVTKTEV
+1258 
-1265 SGTDEVEGAKMTV
+1265 
-1278 TDEKGKTVDEWTS
+1278 
-1291 TKEEHYVSGLEE
+1291 
-1303 GKTYILTE
+1303 
-1311 TTAPNGY
+1311 
-1318 VKAESIEF
+1318 
-1326 TVSKDKVNQKVNMLD
+1326 D

-1375 VSGDKEHYVS
+1375 VSGDKEHHVS

-1391 TYTLIEEN
+1391 TYTLIEET

-1415 NEKIDQEVNMF
+1415 KEKVDQEVNMF

-1468 AVSGLDAGKEYILKE
+1468 AVSGLDAGYEYILKE

-1506 DVEIKEQPVLT
+1506 DVEIKEHPVLT
-1517 DIEVQKVDAQTKN
+1517 DIEVQKVDAQTKK
-1530 VIKSKD
+1530 VIRSKD

-1594 VDDKL
+1594 IDDNL

-1607 FIYQDTPMPTTGVK
+1607 FVYQDTPMPTTGVK

-1628 QKFTAL
+1628 KKFTAL

-1640 VLLLCVILILR
+1640 VLLICVILIIR
-1651 KKKNA
+1651 KKRND

>member
-10 GAVALSALMTLGVA
+10 GAIALSALMTLGVT
-24 SQGIST
+24 SQSINI
-30 VEAFSAHVDYDG
+30 VEASSHKLDYLGQTTAWGTECGNYLIDG
-42 KSTAYGSTCG
+42 RRAWCIEHKKDSPPSGVINGDVYKSTEE
-52 KFRINGRQAWCLE
+52 KF
-65 HAKKTPGSQ
+65 
-74 DMNAE
+74 
-79 IYTSTEAKYANIRK
+79 ANMRK

-99 FGYEEWSGLHGK
+99 YGYEQWSGMDNL
-111 SDNEKNVI
+111 SDTERNTM
-119 MSKALSHAYSGSS
+119 MSIALSKAYSGTK
-132 ISKGIMT
+132 IRQTIIN
-139 DFYNYATSK
+139 DFYNFAVSQ
-148 PDPLHQNNLV
+148 PDPLNKNVLK
-158 FSKHVVNTWYDKNA
+158 FSKQIVNVWYDKDA
-172 KTQKSE
+172 KIQKSE
-178 SSRLNGPNKYHITI
+178 SSTLNGPSKYHVTI
-192 NTQTNRVKVVNETR
+192 NPQTSKVRVVNETR
-206 GWSGQVV
+206 GTSGQVV

-226 AGYTGHAYSGY
+226 ADYTGNSYSGW
-237 LQGGFT
+237 LKGGFS
-243 FAPLIAWNGN
+243 FAPLIVHNGN
-253 SKQQQIG
+253 SAQQHIS
-260 TWLTVDPGV
+260 TWVTTDPDEP
-269 NTFLN
+269 TCLN
-274 ADFRAQ
+274 ADFKAVV
-280 LGSLKL
+280 GSLKL

-291 GGKLLDGAVFHVSG
+291 GGKLLNGAVFHVSG
-305 NGYDRDITVTNGEI
+305 NGYEQDVTVENGEI
-319 TVNELPIGDYTV
+319 TVNELPAGDYTV

-344 APFKTTVSANQTAE
+344 APFKTTVVAGQIVE
-358 TTITDEAPTGKISIK
+358 TTITDEAPTGKIYITKS
-373 KTDSK
+373 DSK

-458 VDSKENVKTGKIEIQ
+458 VDSKENVKTGKIEIK

-479 NPLKGGEFG
+479 NPLKSGEFG

-542 NSHNFVLSDDT
+542 NRHNFVLSDDT

-590 VMTVTDNGGKVID
+590 VMTVTDNDGKVID

-608 GNPHSIKGLHEGC
+608 GNPHSIKGLHEGW

-651 TIVMKD
+651 TLVMKD
-657 KQFTASKKDASGKNY
+657 KQFTASKKDVSGKNY
-672 IEGAKLEVRDDQNR
+672 VEGAKLEVRDDQNR

-713 AEAPKGYV
+713 AE
-721 KADDIFFTVSNEK
+721 
-734 KNESVIMK
+734 
-742 DSKITASKTDIT
+742 
-754 GTKEIKGAVL
+754 
-764 TVTDNDGKVIDT
+764 
-776 WTSDGN
+776 
-782 PHAISGLH
+782 
-790 EGWEYT
+790 
-796 LTETTAPK
+796 
-804 GYVKA
+804 
-809 ESIKFKAESGKDQK
+809 
-823 LVMKDG
+823 
-829 QFTAKKTDVSGKNHV
+829 
-844 EGAKLEVRDEKNNV
+844 
-858 VDSWTTT
+858 
-865 KEDHYIS
+865 
-872 GLEEGKTYRLVEA
+872 
-885 EAPKGYV
+885 
-892 KASDVSF
+892 
-899 TVTADMES
+899 
-907 ATVVMKDAKITAKK
+907 
-921 TDISGTKEVEGA
+921 
-933 EMIVTDE
+933 
-940 KGTIVDKWISGKE
+940 
-953 EHSISG
+953 
-959 LEAGKKYT
+959 
-967 LTEKTAPNSFVKA
+967 
-980 ESIEFTAGGDK
+980 
-991 NQSLVMKDKQYTV
+991 
-1004 SKKDAS
+1004 
-1010 VKNYVEG
+1010 
-1017 AKLEVRDEQDRV
+1017 
-1029 VDSWTTTKEDHY
+1029 
-1041 VSGLEE
+1041 
-1047 GKTYRLV
+1047 
-1054 EVEAPKGYVK
+1054 
-1064 ASDIYFTVSKDKKN
+1064 
-1078 ETVVMK
+1078 
-1084 DAKITASKR
+1084 
-1093 EITGTKEIEGAK
+1093 
-1105 MTVTDDKG
+1105 
-1113 TVVDKWTSGKEEH
+1113 
-1126 SISGLEEG
+1126 
-1134 KRYTLTETTAPK
+1134 APK

-1217 GKKYTLI
+1217 GKTYTLI
-1224 EETAPNGYVKA
+1224 EETAP
-1235 ESIEFTVSKEKKNEA
+1235 
-1250 YIMKDKQV
+1250 
-1258 TVTKTEV
+1258 
-1265 SGTDEVEGAKMTV
+1265 
-1278 TDEKGKTVDEWTS
+1278 
-1291 TKEEHYVSGLEE
+1291 
-1303 GKTYILTE
+1303 
-1311 TTAPNGY
+1311 
-1318 VKAESIEF
+1318 
-1326 TVSKDKVNQKVNMLD
+1326 
-1341 KQVSVTKTDITGTQ
+1341 
-1355 EVPGA
+1355 
-1360 TLTVKDEDGNTVDTW
+1360 
-1375 VSGDKEHYVS
+1375 
-1385 GLEEGK
+1385 
-1391 TYTLIEEN
+1391 
-1399 APEGYV
+1399 EGYV
-1405 RAEEITFTVT
+1405 RADEITFTVT
-1415 NEKIDQEVNMF
+1415 NEKVDQEVNMF

-1441 AVKGAEFTVFDKDG
+1441 TVKGAEFTVFDKDG
-1455 NIVDKWTTDGTAH
+1455 NIVDKWITDDTAH
-1468 AVSGLDAGKEYILKE
+1468 AVSGLDAGKEYIIKE

-1517 DIEVQKVDAQTKN
+1517 DIEVQKVDAQTKK
-1530 VIKSKD
+1530 VIRSKD

-1561 TATFKDLRYGTY
+1561 TATFKNLRYGTY

>member
-30 VEAFSAHVDYDG
+30 VQAESYYVNYDG
-42 KSTAYGSTCG
+42 NSTAYGSTCG

-74 DMNAE
+74 SMNAE
-79 IYTSTEAKYANIRK
+79 IYHSTEARYANIRK
-93 IMYYGW
+93 ILYYGW
-99 FGYEEWSGLHGK
+99 FGYEEWGGLHGK

-148 PDPLHQNNLV
+148 PDPLNQNALV
-158 FSKHVVNTWYDKNA
+158 FSKMVVNTWYDKNA
-172 KTQKSE
+172 KVQKSE
-178 SSRLNGPNKYHITI
+178 SSRLNGPSGYHITI

-226 AGYTGHAYSGY
+226 AGYTGHVYSGY
-237 LQGGFT
+237 LKGGFT
-243 FAPLIAWNGN
+243 FAPLIAWNGD
-253 SKQQQIG
+253 SKKQHVG
-260 TWLTVDPGV
+260 TWITEDPLV

-305 NGYDRDITVTNGEI
+305 NGYDRDVTVSNGEI
-319 TVNELPIGDYTV
+319 TVNDLTIGDYTI

-358 TTITDEAPTGKISIK
+358 TTITDEAPTGKISIRK
-373 KTDSK
+373 SDSK
-378 GNVQGEA
+378 GNIQGEA

-458 VDSKENVKTGKIEIQ
+458 VDSKENVKTGKIEIK

-479 NPLKGGEFG
+479 NPLKSGEFG

-590 VMTVTDNGGKVID
+590 VMTVTDNDGKVID

-608 GNPHSIKGLHEGC
+608 GNPHSIKGLHEGW

-651 TIVMKD
+651 TLVMKD
-657 KQFTASKKDASGKNY
+657 KQFTASKKDVSGKNY
-672 IEGAKLEVRDDQNR
+672 VEGAKLEVRDDQNR

-698 YVSGLEEGKTYRLVE
+698 YVSGLEEGKTY
-713 AEAPKGYV
+713 
-721 KADDIFFTVSNEK
+721 
-734 KNESVIMK
+734 
-742 DSKITASKTDIT
+742 
-754 GTKEIKGAVL
+754 
-764 TVTDNDGKVIDT
+764 
-776 WTSDGN
+776 
-782 PHAISGLH
+782 
-790 EGWEYT
+790 
-796 LTETTAPK
+796 
-804 GYVKA
+804 
-809 ESIKFKAESGKDQK
+809 
-823 LVMKDG
+823 
-829 QFTAKKTDVSGKNHV
+829 
-844 EGAKLEVRDEKNNV
+844 
-858 VDSWTTT
+858 
-865 KEDHYIS
+865 
-872 GLEEGKTYRLVEA
+872 
-885 EAPKGYV
+885 
-892 KASDVSF
+892 
-899 TVTADMES
+899 
-907 ATVVMKDAKITAKK
+907 
-921 TDISGTKEVEGA
+921 
-933 EMIVTDE
+933 
-940 KGTIVDKWISGKE
+940 
-953 EHSISG
+953 
-959 LEAGKKYT
+959 
-967 LTEKTAPNSFVKA
+967 
-980 ESIEFTAGGDK
+980 
-991 NQSLVMKDKQYTV
+991 
-1004 SKKDAS
+1004 
-1010 VKNYVEG
+1010 
-1017 AKLEVRDEQDRV
+1017 
-1029 VDSWTTTKEDHY
+1029 
-1041 VSGLEE
+1041 
-1047 GKTYRLV
+1047 
-1054 EVEAPKGYVK
+1054 
-1064 ASDIYFTVSKDKKN
+1064 
-1078 ETVVMK
+1078 
-1084 DAKITASKR
+1084 
-1093 EITGTKEIEGAK
+1093 
-1105 MTVTDDKG
+1105 
-1113 TVVDKWTSGKEEH
+1113 
-1126 SISGLEEG
+1126 
-1134 KRYTLTETTAPK
+1134 
-1146 GYVKAESIEFTA
+1146 
-1158 GDKDQ
+1158 
-1163 KLVMKDKQVT
+1163 
-1173 ITKTEVTGTKEIEG
+1173 
-1187 AKMTVKDETG
+1187 
-1197 KTVDT
+1197 
-1202 WTSTKEEHYVSGLEE
+1202 
-1217 GKKYTLI
+1217 TLI
-1224 EETAPNGYVKA
+1224 EET
-1235 ESIEFTVSKEKKNEA
+1235 
-1250 YIMKDKQV
+1250 
-1258 TVTKTEV
+1258 
-1265 SGTDEVEGAKMTV
+1265 
-1278 TDEKGKTVDEWTS
+1278 
-1291 TKEEHYVSGLEE
+1291 
-1303 GKTYILTE
+1303 
-1311 TTAPNGY
+1311 
-1318 VKAESIEF
+1318 
-1326 TVSKDKVNQKVNMLD
+1326 
-1341 KQVSVTKTDITGTQ
+1341 
-1355 EVPGA
+1355 
-1360 TLTVKDEDGNTVDTW
+1360 
-1375 VSGDKEHYVS
+1375 
-1385 GLEEGK
+1385 
-1391 TYTLIEEN
+1391 

-1415 NEKIDQEVNMF
+1415 NEKVDQEVNMF

-1431 VTKTDALTGD
+1431 VSKTDALTGD

-1468 AVSGLDAGKEYILKE
+1468 AVSGLDAGSEYILKE

-1494 DRTLVVSGEQNM
+1494 DKTLVVSGEQNM

-1517 DIEVQKVDAQTKN
+1517 DIEVQKVDAQTKK
-1530 VIKSKD
+1530 VIRSKD
-1536 FEFTMYSDAECKN
+1536 FEFTMYSDGECKN

-1640 VLLLCVILILR
+1640 VLLICVILILR

>member
-10 GAVALSALMTLGVA
+10 GAVALSALMTLGVV
-24 SQGIST
+24 SQSLNI
-30 VEAFSAHVDYDG
+30 VEASSHKLDYLGQTTAWGTECGNYLIDG
-42 KSTAYGSTCG
+42 RRAWCIEHKKDSPPAGVVNGDVYKSTEG
-52 KFRINGRQAWCLE
+52 KF
-65 HAKKTPGSQ
+65 
-74 DMNAE
+74 
-79 IYTSTEAKYANIRK
+79 ANMRK

-99 FGYEEWSGLHGK
+99 YGYEQWGGMNNL
-111 SDNEKNVI
+111 SDIERNTM
-119 MSKALSHAYSGSS
+119 MSIALSHAYSGTK
-132 ISKGIMT
+132 IRQTIIK
-139 DFYNYATSK
+139 DFYNFAVSQ
-148 PDPLHQNNLV
+148 PDPLNKNVLK
-158 FSKHVVNTWYDKNA
+158 FSKQIVNVWYDKDA
-172 KTQKSE
+172 KIQKSE
-178 SSRLNGPNKYHITI
+178 SSTLNGPSNYHVTI
-192 NTQTNRVKVVNETR
+192 NPQTSKVRVVNETR
-206 GWSGQVV
+206 GTSGQIV

-226 AGYTGHAYSGY
+226 ADYTGNSYSGW
-237 LQGGFT
+237 LKGGFQ
-243 FAPLIAWNGN
+243 FAPLIIWNN
-253 SKQQQIG
+253 NASQQHIS
-260 TWLTVDPGV
+260 TWVITDPDEP
-269 NTFLN
+269 TCLN
-274 ADFRAQ
+274 ADFKAVV
-280 LGSLKL
+280 GSLKL

-291 GGKLLDGAVFHVSG
+291 GGKLLNGAVFHVSG
-305 NGYDRDITVTNGEI
+305 NGYEQDVTVENGEI
-319 TVNELPIGDYTV
+319 TVNELSAGDYTV

-344 APFKTTVSANQTAE
+344 APFKTTVVAGQTAE

-373 KTDSK
+373 KSDSK
-378 GNVQGEA
+378 GNIQGEA

-395 GADGQ
+395 GPDGQ

-458 VDSKENVKTGKIEIQ
+458 VDSKENVKTGKIEIK

-479 NPLKGGEFG
+479 NPLKSGEFG

-534 SAPTQEAG
+534 SAPTQETG

-590 VMTVTDNGGKVID
+590 VMTVTDNDGKVID

-608 GNPHSIKGLHEGC
+608 GNPHSIKGLHEGW

-651 TIVMKD
+651 TLVMKD
-657 KQFTASKKDASGKNY
+657 KQFTASKKDVSGKNHV
-672 IEGAKLEVRDDQNR
+672 EGAKLEVRDDQNR

-693 TKEDH
+693 TKED
-698 YVSGLEEGKTYRLVE
+698 
-713 AEAPKGYV
+713 
-721 KADDIFFTVSNEK
+721 
-734 KNESVIMK
+734 
-742 DSKITASKTDIT
+742 
-754 GTKEIKGAVL
+754 
-764 TVTDNDGKVIDT
+764 
-776 WTSDGN
+776 
-782 PHAISGLH
+782 
-790 EGWEYT
+790 
-796 LTETTAPK
+796 
-804 GYVKA
+804 
-809 ESIKFKAESGKDQK
+809 
-823 LVMKDG
+823 
-829 QFTAKKTDVSGKNHV
+829 
-844 EGAKLEVRDEKNNV
+844 
-858 VDSWTTT
+858 
-865 KEDHYIS
+865 
-872 GLEEGKTYRLVEA
+872 
-885 EAPKGYV
+885 
-892 KASDVSF
+892 
-899 TVTADMES
+899 
-907 ATVVMKDAKITAKK
+907 
-921 TDISGTKEVEGA
+921 
-933 EMIVTDE
+933 
-940 KGTIVDKWISGKE
+940 
-953 EHSISG
+953 
-959 LEAGKKYT
+959 
-967 LTEKTAPNSFVKA
+967 
-980 ESIEFTAGGDK
+980 
-991 NQSLVMKDKQYTV
+991 
-1004 SKKDAS
+1004 
-1010 VKNYVEG
+1010 
-1017 AKLEVRDEQDRV
+1017 
-1029 VDSWTTTKEDHY
+1029 
-1041 VSGLEE
+1041 
-1047 GKTYRLV
+1047 
-1054 EVEAPKGYVK
+1054 
-1064 ASDIYFTVSKDKKN
+1064 
-1078 ETVVMK
+1078 
-1084 DAKITASKR
+1084 
-1093 EITGTKEIEGAK
+1093 
-1105 MTVTDDKG
+1105 
-1113 TVVDKWTSGKEEH
+1113 
-1126 SISGLEEG
+1126 
-1134 KRYTLTETTAPK
+1134 
-1146 GYVKAESIEFTA
+1146 
-1158 GDKDQ
+1158 
-1163 KLVMKDKQVT
+1163 
-1173 ITKTEVTGTKEIEG
+1173 
-1187 AKMTVKDETG
+1187 
-1197 KTVDT
+1197 
-1202 WTSTKEEHYVSGLEE
+1202 HYVSGLEE

-1250 YIMKDKQV
+1250 YIMK
-1258 TVTKTEV
+1258 
-1265 SGTDEVEGAKMTV
+1265 
-1278 TDEKGKTVDEWTS
+1278 
-1291 TKEEHYVSGLEE
+1291 
-1303 GKTYILTE
+1303 
-1311 TTAPNGY
+1311 
-1318 VKAESIEF
+1318 
-1326 TVSKDKVNQKVNMLD
+1326 D

-1391 TYTLIEEN
+1391 TYTLIEET

-1415 NEKIDQEVNMF
+1415 NEKVDQEVNMF

-1468 AVSGLDAGKEYILKE
+1468 AVSGLDAGCEYVLKE

-1517 DIEVQKVDAQTKN
+1517 DIEVQKVDAQTKK
-1530 VIKSKD
+1530 VIRSKD

-1594 VDDKL
+1594 IDDNL

-1607 FIYQDTPMPTTGVK
+1607 FVYQDTPMPTTGVK

-1628 QKFTAL
+1628 KKFTAL

-1640 VLLLCVILILR
+1640 VLLICVILIIR

>member
-30 VEAFSAHVDYDG
+30 VQAASYYVNNDG

-74 DMNAE
+74 SMNAE
-79 IYTSTEAKYANIRK
+79 IYHSTEARYANIRK

-99 FGYEEWSGLHGK
+99 FGYEEWGGLHGK

-148 PDPLHQNNLV
+148 PDPLNQNVLV
-158 FSKHVVNTWYDKNA
+158 FSKMVVNTWYDKNA
-172 KTQKSE
+172 KVQKSE
-178 SSRLNGPNKYHITI
+178 SSRLNGPSGYHITI

-226 AGYTGHAYSGY
+226 AGYTGHVYSGY
-237 LQGGFT
+237 LKGGFT
-243 FAPLIAWNGN
+243 FAPLIAWNGD
-253 SKQQQIG
+253 SKKQHVG
-260 TWLTVDPGV
+260 TWITEDPLV

-305 NGYDRDITVTNGEI
+305 NGYDRDVTVSNGEI
-319 TVNELPIGDYTV
+319 TVNDLTIGDYTI

-358 TTITDEAPTGKISIK
+358 TTITDEAPTGKISIRK
-373 KTDSK
+373 SDSK

-395 GADGQ
+395 GADSQ

-458 VDSKENVKTGKIEIQ
+458 VDSKENVKTGKIEIK

-479 NPLKGGEFG
+479 NPLKSGEFG

-590 VMTVTDNGGKVID
+590 VMTVTDNDGKVID

-608 GNPHSIKGLHEGC
+608 GNPHSIKGLHEGW

-651 TIVMKD
+651 T
-657 KQFTASKKDASGKNY
+657 
-672 IEGAKLEVRDDQNR
+672 
-686 VVDSWTS
+686 
-693 TKEDH
+693 
-698 YVSGLEEGKTYRLVE
+698 
-713 AEAPKGYV
+713 
-721 KADDIFFTVSNEK
+721 
-734 KNESVIMK
+734 
-742 DSKITASKTDIT
+742 
-754 GTKEIKGAVL
+754 
-764 TVTDNDGKVIDT
+764 
-776 WTSDGN
+776 
-782 PHAISGLH
+782 
-790 EGWEYT
+790 
-796 LTETTAPK
+796 
-804 GYVKA
+804 
-809 ESIKFKAESGKDQK
+809 
-823 LVMKDG
+823 LVMK
-829 QFTAKKTDVSGKNHV
+829 
-844 EGAKLEVRDEKNNV
+844 
-858 VDSWTTT
+858 
-865 KEDHYIS
+865 
-872 GLEEGKTYRLVEA
+872 
-885 EAPKGYV
+885 
-892 KASDVSF
+892 
-899 TVTADMES
+899 
-907 ATVVMKDAKITAKK
+907 
-921 TDISGTKEVEGA
+921 
-933 EMIVTDE
+933 
-940 KGTIVDKWISGKE
+940 
-953 EHSISG
+953 
-959 LEAGKKYT
+959 
-967 LTEKTAPNSFVKA
+967 
-980 ESIEFTAGGDK
+980 
-991 NQSLVMKDKQYTV
+991 
-1004 SKKDAS
+1004 
-1010 VKNYVEG
+1010 
-1017 AKLEVRDEQDRV
+1017 
-1029 VDSWTTTKEDHY
+1029 
-1041 VSGLEE
+1041 
-1047 GKTYRLV
+1047 
-1054 EVEAPKGYVK
+1054 
-1064 ASDIYFTVSKDKKN
+1064 
-1078 ETVVMK
+1078 
-1084 DAKITASKR
+1084 
-1093 EITGTKEIEGAK
+1093 
-1105 MTVTDDKG
+1105 
-1113 TVVDKWTSGKEEH
+1113 
-1126 SISGLEEG
+1126 
-1134 KRYTLTETTAPK
+1134 
-1146 GYVKAESIEFTA
+1146 
-1158 GDKDQ
+1158 
-1163 KLVMKDKQVT
+1163 
-1173 ITKTEVTGTKEIEG
+1173 
-1187 AKMTVKDETG
+1187 
-1197 KTVDT
+1197 
-1202 WTSTKEEHYVSGLEE
+1202 
-1217 GKKYTLI
+1217 
-1224 EETAPNGYVKA
+1224 
-1235 ESIEFTVSKEKKNEA
+1235 
-1250 YIMKDKQV
+1250 
-1258 TVTKTEV
+1258 
-1265 SGTDEVEGAKMTV
+1265 
-1278 TDEKGKTVDEWTS
+1278 
-1291 TKEEHYVSGLEE
+1291 
-1303 GKTYILTE
+1303 
-1311 TTAPNGY
+1311 
-1318 VKAESIEF
+1318 
-1326 TVSKDKVNQKVNMLD
+1326 D

-1517 DIEVQKVDAQTKN
+1517 DIEVQKVDAQTKK

-1640 VLLLCVILILR
+1640 VLLICVILILR